1 MKKKLVTAVLATT
14 LLLTMV
20 VPAQASP
27 LLGEDSYVT
36 LEDVTESTEED
47 PPDPTETSS
56 QEKEIERKY
65 SPDYDISPY
74 YNDTEEE
81 VEEVETVTRSAN
93 IGFNNDATA
102 DADPN
107 LQTIYN
113 KVGNASVKT
122 YNSYTYNAWMG
133 TKDCTWRVNTDGV
146 KNTAS
151 NTHKKAAEEIAKDSS
166 YKSKWVRSDVESFW
180 EGSGAAT
187 PKKYTSIKNSSSIK
201 VTDKNIEKA
210 FLVWTTRSSKNG
222 SLPIIFVNSD
232 NEAYS
237 INADNYPET
246 PKLGSKKAL
255 VDNRVVRQDNWSEDD
270 LNKAQPNKIFYTSY
284 ADVTD
289 YMSGD
294 GTYSVCNL
302 PIYWSDYYDNSD
314 TQRAA
319 TCGSSAT
326 DMANVNG
333 GENLSSWSLFIV
345 SETSDSRPHVVTIKV
360 GSQYVLTGGS
370 RELLTVQTKTDFG
383 EFKTQTSSATPVAI
397 NTAFT
402 TSGTG
407 SNGDLLARVNFA
419 KGGKKANKV
428 ENPKDKPE
436 FWYDPTDYALNASG
450 GGIYGS
456 NGNVPTDKAK
466 GSSVSCFSV
475 QAKDTSVWNTLRY
488 VVTDV
493 ALEKVDIDATQTITV
508 KERSK
513 PVAVSGKFTNTTT
526 NGKTG
531 FSYGKLVV
539 TLPKGLTVSDSN
551 SSPVLTAH
559 KWERGEDKTKTLKGT
574 VSTKNGQQQI
584 VWEDKNS
591 TEETAQVLRSVT
603 GSSAPSEKGKRDY
616 FEYSIDCD
624 FNAKKGVETFRA
636 TEVLYGVKESNGSKP
651 YGKSS
656 FQLQSGNAKEVPK
669 YILTVKTEG
678 PAVSIGDGA
687 AQTTTVTKEL
697 KPAAGTTG
705 RLTMVKA
712 TGNFKDWTIS
722 DSDINK
728 IVEYGENHDTTID
741 SDRFKASSSLN
752 FYMPNKDITLTATAL
767 PYKIYYHANGGTAK
781 GWQTSQPSKSS
792 CNRNGHYASKVNFY
806 ELEGA
811 KQYVVERAWKEHK
824 SGCYIFSKDDSGNN
838 KLTKVISSIKNSDT
852 ALNLINVPTML
863 QRSDGYNATGSWRV
877 GSADSSTKVS
887 YSALS
892 GEAAVSAINTLINN
906 ANDRME
912 IHLYADWKPKT
923 VNVKFDY
930 GKNGGY
936 EAETGTA
943 SKIQHN
949 IPVGANVLS
958 YAEDGEKNGDTGIY
972 SKSNSDG
979 WQFVGWNTD
988 PEATTGLTSLKAEL
1002 SWRDHKNHSDTD
1014 TSDACMT
1021 LYAIYKKHVKA
1032 TFISHEYTGTDEKN
1046 IPASVKKK
1054 VTIEKDIFNN
1064 NTTLSFTF
1072 PDASGINMWTFD
1084 GWISEDTA
1092 DVAYSGGYYNKSN
1105 TIAKDTTG
1113 STICDVT
1120 YYAQYH
1126 KVISWYFVQQK
1137 SVDRMQDTI
1146 YRNSYDINK
1155 YKASVDCR
1163 APKQILKAGWNAT
1176 GWTTN
1181 ADCHAA
1187 SQTDTVGM
1195 LVSTEGAV
1203 YYGLYQKDVTVT
1215 YDTNTY
1221 DPVNGVPD
1229 PQTGKAYFS
1238 TASWDFSQVKDYVHP
1253 SYKNVLSNSWLNEF
1267 FQNGIGYS
1275 KPVDLRKTTD
1285 QGFEYPTITV
1295 ANTVPVYRKINQR
1308 ETDVL
1313 PTIWSTNPKG
1323 FTVDF
1328 EVTQG
1333 EWPEGFDRRI
1343 NCNPQTSYEF
1353 REDTT
1358 LYQQYETLKMPA
1370 DKKIHTS
1377 VSILV
1382 GDSINVGNRF
1392 KSDYFSD
1399 LGRVYVSPDHSIAT
1413 VTEAGKITGR
1423 GPGVITIKVYTSDGK
1438 TDIGDCKVIVSSSSV
1453 KIPDRIT
1460 LGEQAEVGITARSG
1474 EGASVTATLS
1484 MDAVS
1489 ALRGRESS
1497 KLYSLH
1503 SYFGNGNDFTE
1514 VDAGNTILKA
1524 ASSNGKPATDTK
1536 TFYVMPDISLQ
1547 SLKSDVYDATIV
1559 WKLHLTL
1566 N

>member
-14 LLLTMV
+14 LLLTTV

-36 LEDVTESTEED
+36 LEEVTESTEED

-56 QEKEIERKY
+56 QEKEVEREY

-93 IGFNNDATA
+93 VGFNNDATA

-122 YNSYTYNAWMG
+122 YNSYTYNSWMG
-133 TKDCTWRVNTDGV
+133 TKDYTWKVNTDGV

-166 YKSKWVRSDVESFW
+166 YKSKWVRSDEKSFW
-180 EGSGAAT
+180 AGSGAAT
-187 PKKYTSIKNSSSIK
+187 PKKYKSIKNSSSTK

-255 VDNRVVRQDNWSEDD
+255 VDNRKVAGADKNAET
-270 LNKAQPNKIFYTSY
+270 KIFYTSY

-302 PIYWSDYYDNSD
+302 PIYWSDYYDNGG

-419 KGGKKANKV
+419 KSDKKANKV
-428 ENPKDKPE
+428 GNPKDKPE
-436 FWYDPTDYALNASG
+436 SWYNPTDYALNANG

-493 ALEKVDIDATQTITV
+493 ALEKVDIAATQTITV

-513 PVAVSGKFTNTTT
+513 PIVVSGKFTNTTT

-551 SSPVLTAH
+551 SSPVLTKH
-559 KWERGEDKTKTLKGT
+559 KWERGEDKTKTLTGT
-574 VSTKNGQQQI
+574 ISTKNGQQQI
-584 VWEDKNS
+584 IWKDKDS
-591 TEETAQVLRSVT
+591 TAEAAQVLRSVT
-603 GSSAPSEKGKRDY
+603 GTSAPSEKGKRDY

-678 PAVSIGDGA
+678 PAVSIDGGTA
-687 AQTTTVTKEL
+687 KTTTVTKEL

-712 TGNFKDWTIS
+712 TSNFKDWTIS

-741 SDRFKASSSLN
+741 SDKFKVSSNLK

-767 PYKIYYHANGGTAK
+767 P
-781 GWQTSQPSKSS
+781 
-792 CNRNGHYASKVNFY
+792 
-806 ELEGA
+806 
-811 KQYVVERAWKEHK
+811 KE
-824 SGCYIFSKDDSGNN
+824 
-838 KLTKVISSIKNSDT
+838 VIT
-852 ALNLINVPTML
+852 
-863 QRSDGYNATGSWRV
+863 
-877 GSADSSTKVS
+877 
-887 YSALS
+887 
-892 GEAAVSAINTLINN
+892 
-906 ANDRME
+906 
-912 IHLYADWKPKT
+912 
-923 VNVKFDY
+923 
-930 GKNGGY
+930 
-936 EAETGTA
+936 
-943 SKIQHN
+943 
-949 IPVGANVLS
+949 
-958 YAEDGEKNGDTGIY
+958 
-972 SKSNSDG
+972 
-979 WQFVGWNTD
+979 
-988 PEATTGLTSLKAEL
+988 
-1002 SWRDHKNHSDTD
+1002 
-1014 TSDACMT
+1014 
-1021 LYAIYKKHVKA
+1021 A
-1032 TFISHEYTGTDEKN
+1032 TFISHSYSSSDSYN
-1046 IPASVKKK
+1046 IPDSAQQKQEISKEFVDKYDPKTGK
-1054 VTIEKDIFNN
+1054 LIEKVPREMTFN
-1064 NTTLSFTF
+1064 F
-1072 PDASGINMWTFD
+1072 PSAGQINGWVFD
-1084 GWISEDTA
+1084 GWVLSDTA
-1092 DVAYSGGYYNKSN
+1092 SSSYDDKGYNKASVN
-1105 TIAKDTTG
+1105 QAGASGMITKN
-1113 STICDVT
+1113 VV

-1126 KVISWYFVQQK
+1126 REMSWYFVQQNK
-1137 SVDRMQDTI
+1137 VDRHYKTV
-1146 YRNSYDINK
+1146 YRNSYDINRFEHE
-1155 YKASVDCR
+1155 YKDK
-1163 APKQILKAGWNAT
+1163 APNQTLKEGWVSQ
-1176 GWTTN
+1176 GWTDE
-1181 ADCHAA
+1181 ADCKADPDVQSGGTIIA
-1187 SQTDTVGM
+1187 
-1195 LVSTEGAV
+1195 TEGQV
-1203 YYGLYQKDVTVT
+1203 FYGLFEKDVTVT
-1215 YDTNTY
+1215 YNTNTY
-1221 DPVNGVPD
+1221 DPVDKVPD

-1238 TASWDFSQVKDYVHP
+1238 TSSWDFSQVKDYVHP
-1253 SYKNVLSNSWLNEF
+1253 SYKNVLSNIWLNDF
-1267 FQNGIGYS
+1267 FTKKTDYS
-1275 KPVDLRKTTD
+1275 APVDLRKD
-1285 QGFEYPTITV
+1285 SDVGFIYPTITV
-1295 ANTVPVYRKINQR
+1295 ADTVPVYRKINQR

-1328 EVTQG
+1328 KVTQG

>member
-1 MKKKLVTAVLATT
+1 MKKKIVTAVLATT
-14 LLLTMV
+14 LLLTTV

-36 LEDVTESTEED
+36 LEEVTESTEED

-122 YNSYTYNAWMG
+122 YNSYTYNSWMG
-133 TKDCTWRVNTDGV
+133 TKDYTWKVNTDGV

-166 YKSKWVRSDVESFW
+166 YKSKWVRSDEKSFW
-180 EGSGAAT
+180 AGSGAAT
-187 PKKYTSIKNSSSIK
+187 PKKYKSIKNSSSTKI
-201 VTDKNIEKA
+201 TDKNIEKA

-302 PIYWSDYYDNSD
+302 PIYWSNYYDNGS
-314 TQRAA
+314 TQRVA

-326 DMANVNG
+326 DMVNVNG

-370 RELLTVQTKTDFG
+370 RELMTVQTKTDFG
-383 EFKTQTSSATPVAI
+383 KFKTQTSSATPVAI
-397 NTAFT
+397 STAFT

-419 KGGKKANKV
+419 KSGKKANEV
-428 ENPKDKPE
+428 GNPKDDE
-436 FWYDPTDYALNASG
+436 DNWYDPTDYALNADG
-450 GGIYGS
+450 GGIYGN

-493 ALEKVDIDATQTITV
+493 ALEKVDIAATQTITV

-513 PVAVSGKFTNTTT
+513 PVVVSGKFTNTTAK
-526 NGKTG
+526 GKTG

-559 KWERGEDKTKTLKGT
+559 KWKRDKESTDTLKGT

-584 VWEDKNS
+584 IWKDKS
-591 TEETAQVLRSVT
+591 TVEEGKQVLRSIT
-603 GSSAPSEKGKRDY
+603 GKEAPSEKEKRDY

-678 PAVSIGDGA
+678 PAVSIDGGTA
-687 AQTTTVTKEL
+687 KTTTVTKEL
-697 KPAAGTTG
+697 KSATETTG
-705 RLTMVKA
+705 KSTTVKA
-712 TGNFKDWTIS
+712 TGNFKSWTIS

-741 SDRFKASSSLN
+741 SDRFKASSSLE

-767 PYKIYYHANGGTAK
+767 P
-781 GWQTSQPSKSS
+781 
-792 CNRNGHYASKVNFY
+792 
-806 ELEGA
+806 
-811 KQYVVERAWKEHK
+811 KE
-824 SGCYIFSKDDSGNN
+824 
-838 KLTKVISSIKNSDT
+838 VIT
-852 ALNLINVPTML
+852 
-863 QRSDGYNATGSWRV
+863 
-877 GSADSSTKVS
+877 
-887 YSALS
+887 
-892 GEAAVSAINTLINN
+892 
-906 ANDRME
+906 
-912 IHLYADWKPKT
+912 
-923 VNVKFDY
+923 
-930 GKNGGY
+930 
-936 EAETGTA
+936 
-943 SKIQHN
+943 
-949 IPVGANVLS
+949 
-958 YAEDGEKNGDTGIY
+958 
-972 SKSNSDG
+972 
-979 WQFVGWNTD
+979 
-988 PEATTGLTSLKAEL
+988 
-1002 SWRDHKNHSDTD
+1002 
-1014 TSDACMT
+1014 
-1021 LYAIYKKHVKA
+1021 A
-1032 TFISHEYTGTDEKN
+1032 TFISHSYSSSDSYN
-1046 IPASVKKK
+1046 IPDSAQRKQEISKEFVDKYDPKTGK
-1054 VTIEKDIFNN
+1054 LIEKVPREMTFN
-1064 NTTLSFTF
+1064 F
-1072 PDASGINMWTFD
+1072 PSAGQINGWVFD
-1084 GWISEDTA
+1084 GWVLSDTA
-1092 DVAYSGGYYNKSN
+1092 SSSYDDKGYNKASVN
-1105 TIAKDTTG
+1105 QAGASGMITKN
-1113 STICDVT
+1113 VV

-1126 KVISWYFVQQK
+1126 REMSWYFVQQNK
-1137 SVDRMQDTI
+1137 VDRHYKTV
-1146 YRNSYDINK
+1146 YRNSYDINRFEHE
-1155 YKASVDCR
+1155 YKDK
-1163 APKQILKAGWNAT
+1163 APNQTLKEGWVSQ
-1176 GWTTN
+1176 GWTDE
-1181 ADCHAA
+1181 ADCKADPDVQSGGTIIA
-1187 SQTDTVGM
+1187 
-1195 LVSTEGAV
+1195 TEGQV
-1203 YYGLYQKDVTVT
+1203 FYGLFEKDVTVT

-1221 DPVNGVPD
+1221 DPVNRVPD
-1229 PQTGKAYFS
+1229 SQTGKAYFS

-1253 SYKNVLSNSWLNEF
+1253 SYKNVLSNTWLNDF
-1267 FQNGIGYS
+1267 FTKKTDYS
-1275 KPVDLRKTTD
+1275 APVDLRKD
-1285 QGFEYPTITV
+1285 SDVGFIYPTITV
-1295 ANTVPVYRKINQR
+1295 ADTVPVYRKINQR

>member
-14 LLLTMV
+14 LLLTTV

-36 LEDVTESTEED
+36 LEEVTESTEED

-133 TKDCTWRVNTDGV
+133 TKDCTWKVNTDGV

-166 YKSKWVRSDVESFW
+166 YKSKWVRSDEKSFW
-180 EGSGAAT
+180 TGSGAAT
-187 PKKYTSIKNSSSIK
+187 PKKYKSIKNSSSTK

-302 PIYWSDYYDNSD
+302 PIYWSNYYDNGG

-326 DMANVNG
+326 DMVNVNG

-370 RELLTVQTKTDFG
+370 RELMTVQTKTDFG
-383 EFKTQTSSATPVAI
+383 KFKTQTSSATPVAI
-397 NTAFT
+397 STAFT

-419 KGGKKANKV
+419 KSGKKANEV
-428 ENPKDKPE
+428 GNPKDDE
-436 FWYDPTDYALNASG
+436 DNWYDPTDYALNADG
-450 GGIYGS
+450 GGIYGN

-493 ALEKVDIDATQTITV
+493 ALEKVDIAATQTITV

-513 PVAVSGKFTNTTT
+513 PVVVSGKFTNTTAK
-526 NGKTG
+526 GKTG

-559 KWERGEDKTKTLKGT
+559 KWKRDKESTDTLKGT

-584 VWEDKNS
+584 IWEDKDS
-591 TEETAQVLRSVT
+591 TAETAQVLRSIT
-603 GSSAPSEKGKRDY
+603 GKEAPSEKEKRDY

-678 PAVSIGDGA
+678 PAVSIDGGTA
-687 AQTTTVTKEL
+687 KTTAVTKEL
-697 KPAAGTTG
+697 KPATETTG
-705 RLTMVKA
+705 KPTTVKA
-712 TGNFKDWTIS
+712 TGNFKGWTIS

-741 SDRFKASSSLN
+741 SDKFKVSSNLK

-767 PYKIYYHANGGTAK
+767 P
-781 GWQTSQPSKSS
+781 
-792 CNRNGHYASKVNFY
+792 
-806 ELEGA
+806 
-811 KQYVVERAWKEHK
+811 KE
-824 SGCYIFSKDDSGNN
+824 
-838 KLTKVISSIKNSDT
+838 VIT
-852 ALNLINVPTML
+852 
-863 QRSDGYNATGSWRV
+863 
-877 GSADSSTKVS
+877 
-887 YSALS
+887 
-892 GEAAVSAINTLINN
+892 
-906 ANDRME
+906 
-912 IHLYADWKPKT
+912 
-923 VNVKFDY
+923 
-930 GKNGGY
+930 
-936 EAETGTA
+936 
-943 SKIQHN
+943 
-949 IPVGANVLS
+949 
-958 YAEDGEKNGDTGIY
+958 
-972 SKSNSDG
+972 
-979 WQFVGWNTD
+979 
-988 PEATTGLTSLKAEL
+988 
-1002 SWRDHKNHSDTD
+1002 
-1014 TSDACMT
+1014 
-1021 LYAIYKKHVKA
+1021 A
-1032 TFISHEYTGTDEKN
+1032 TFISHSYSSSDSYN
-1046 IPASVKKK
+1046 IPDSAQQKQEISEEFVDKYDPKTGK
-1054 VTIEKDIFNN
+1054 LIEKVPREMTFN
-1064 NTTLSFTF
+1064 F
-1072 PDASGINMWTFD
+1072 PSAGQINGWVFD
-1084 GWISEDTA
+1084 GWVLSDTA
-1092 DVAYSGGYYNKSN
+1092 SSSYDDKGYNKASVN
-1105 TIAKDTTG
+1105 QAGASGMITKN
-1113 STICDVT
+1113 VV

-1126 KVISWYFVQQK
+1126 REMSWYFVQQNK
-1137 SVDRMQDTI
+1137 VDRHYKTV
-1146 YRNSYDINK
+1146 YRNSYDINRFEHE
-1155 YKASVDCR
+1155 YKDK
-1163 APKQILKAGWNAT
+1163 APNQTLKEGWVSQ
-1176 GWTTN
+1176 GWTDE
-1181 ADCHAA
+1181 ADCKADSDVQSGGTIIA
-1187 SQTDTVGM
+1187 
-1195 LVSTEGAV
+1195 TEGKV
-1203 YYGLYQKDVTVT
+1203 FYGLFEKDVTVT

-1221 DPVNGVPD
+1221 DPVNRVPD
-1229 PQTGKAYFS
+1229 SQTGKAYFS

-1253 SYKNVLSNSWLNEF
+1253 SYKNVLSNTWLNDF
-1267 FQNGIGYS
+1267 FTKKTDYS
-1275 KPVDLRKTTD
+1275 APVDLRKD
-1285 QGFEYPTITV
+1285 SDVGFIYPTITV
-1295 ANTVPVYRKINQR
+1295 ADTVPVYRKINQR

>member
-14 LLLTMV
+14 LLLTTV

-36 LEDVTESTEED
+36 LEEVTESTEED

-93 IGFNNDATA
+93 IGFNNDVTA

-122 YNSYTYNAWMG
+122 YNSYTYNSWMG
-133 TKDCTWRVNTDGV
+133 TKDYTWKVNTDGV

-166 YKSKWVRSDVESFW
+166 YKSKWVRSDEKSFW
-180 EGSGAAT
+180 AGSGAAT
-187 PKKYTSIKNSSSIK
+187 PKKYKSIKNSSSTKI
-201 VTDKNIEKA
+201 TDKNIEKA

-302 PIYWSDYYDNSD
+302 PIYWSNYYDNGG

-383 EFKTQTSSATPVAI
+383 DFTTQTSSATPVAI
-397 NTAFT
+397 STAFT

-407 SNGDLLARVNFA
+407 SNGDLLARVDFA
-419 KGGKKANKV
+419 KNDKKANKV
-428 ENPKDKPE
+428 GNPKDDE
-436 FWYDPTDYALNASG
+436 ANWYDPTDYALNAGG

-466 GSSVSCFSV
+466 GSSVSRFSV

-513 PVAVSGKFTNTTT
+513 PVVVSGKFTNTTT
-526 NGKTG
+526 KGKTG

-551 SSPVLTAH
+551 SSLVLTRH
-559 KWERGEDKTKTLKGT
+559 RWVVREKSWETKTLKGT

-584 VWEDKNS
+584 IWKDKS
-591 TEETAQVLRSVT
+591 TVEEGNQVLRSIT
-603 GSSAPSEKGKRDY
+603 GNEAPSEKEKRDY

-697 KPAAGTTG
+697 KSATETTG
-705 RLTMVKA
+705 KSTTVKA
-712 TGNFKDWTIS
+712 TGNFKSWTIS

-741 SDRFKASSSLN
+741 SDRFKASSSLE

-767 PYKIYYHANGGTAK
+767 P
-781 GWQTSQPSKSS
+781 
-792 CNRNGHYASKVNFY
+792 
-806 ELEGA
+806 
-811 KQYVVERAWKEHK
+811 KE
-824 SGCYIFSKDDSGNN
+824 
-838 KLTKVISSIKNSDT
+838 VIT
-852 ALNLINVPTML
+852 
-863 QRSDGYNATGSWRV
+863 
-877 GSADSSTKVS
+877 
-887 YSALS
+887 
-892 GEAAVSAINTLINN
+892 
-906 ANDRME
+906 
-912 IHLYADWKPKT
+912 
-923 VNVKFDY
+923 
-930 GKNGGY
+930 
-936 EAETGTA
+936 
-943 SKIQHN
+943 
-949 IPVGANVLS
+949 
-958 YAEDGEKNGDTGIY
+958 
-972 SKSNSDG
+972 
-979 WQFVGWNTD
+979 
-988 PEATTGLTSLKAEL
+988 
-1002 SWRDHKNHSDTD
+1002 
-1014 TSDACMT
+1014 
-1021 LYAIYKKHVKA
+1021 A
-1032 TFISHEYTGTDEKN
+1032 TFISHSYSSSDSYN
-1046 IPASVKKK
+1046 IPDSAQRKQEISKEFVDKYDPKTGK
-1054 VTIEKDIFNN
+1054 LIEKVPREMTFN
-1064 NTTLSFTF
+1064 F
-1072 PDASGINMWTFD
+1072 PSAGQINGWVFD
-1084 GWISEDTA
+1084 GWVLSDTA
-1092 DVAYSGGYYNKSN
+1092 SSSYDDKGYNKASVN
-1105 TIAKDTTG
+1105 QAGASGMITKN
-1113 STICDVT
+1113 VV

-1126 KVISWYFVQQK
+1126 REMSWYFVQQNK
-1137 SVDRMQDTI
+1137 VDRHYKTV
-1146 YRNSYDINK
+1146 YRNSYDINRFEHE
-1155 YKASVDCR
+1155 YKDK
-1163 APKQILKAGWNAT
+1163 APNQTLKEGWVSQ
-1176 GWTTN
+1176 GWTDE
-1181 ADCHAA
+1181 ADCKADPDVQSGGTIIA
-1187 SQTDTVGM
+1187 
-1195 LVSTEGAV
+1195 TEGQV
-1203 YYGLYQKDVTVT
+1203 FYGLFEKDVTVT

-1221 DPVNGVPD
+1221 DPVNRVPD
-1229 PQTGKAYFS
+1229 SQTGKAYFS

-1253 SYKNVLSNSWLNEF
+1253 SYKNVLSNTWLNDF
-1267 FQNGIGYS
+1267 FTKKTDYS
-1275 KPVDLRKTTD
+1275 APVDLRKD
-1285 QGFEYPTITV
+1285 SDVGFIYPTITV
-1295 ANTVPVYRKINQR
+1295 ADTVPVYRKINQR

-1453 KIPDRIT
+1453 KIPDKIT

>member
-14 LLLTMV
+14 LLLTTV

-36 LEDVTESTEED
+36 LEEVTESTEED

-56 QEKEIERKY
+56 HEKEIERKTY
-65 SPDYDISPY
+65 EPDYDINPY

-81 VEEVETVTRSAN
+81 VGEVETVTRSAN

-122 YNSYTYNAWMG
+122 YNSYTYNSWMG
-133 TKDCTWRVNTDGV
+133 TKDYTWKVNTDGV

-166 YKSKWVRSDVESFW
+166 YKSKWVRSDEKSFW
-180 EGSGAAT
+180 AGSGAAT
-187 PKKYTSIKNSSSIK
+187 PKKYKSIKNSSSTK

-255 VDNRVVRQDNWSEDD
+255 VDNRKVAGADKNAET
-270 LNKAQPNKIFYTSY
+270 KIFYTSY

-302 PIYWSDYYDNSD
+302 PIYWSDYYDNGG
-314 TQRAA
+314 TQWAA

-436 FWYDPTDYALNASG
+436 FWYDPTDYALNANG

-513 PVAVSGKFTNTTT
+513 PVVVSGKFTNTTT
-526 NGKTG
+526 KGKTG

-551 SSPVLTAH
+551 SSPVLTKH
-559 KWERGEDKTKTLKGT
+559 KWEKEGWHTKTLTGT

-584 VWEDKNS
+584 IWKDKDS
-591 TEETAQVLRSVT
+591 TAETAQVLRSVT
-603 GSSAPSEKGKRDY
+603 GTSAPSEKGKRDY

-678 PAVSIGDGA
+678 PAVSIDGGTA
-687 AQTTTVTKEL
+687 KTTTVTKEL
-697 KPAAGTTG
+697 KPATETTG
-705 RLTMVKA
+705 KPTTVKA
-712 TGNFKDWTIS
+712 TGNFKGWTIS

-728 IVEYGENHDTTID
+728 IVEYGENHDTTIN
-741 SDRFKASSSLN
+741 SDKFKASSSLK

-767 PYKIYYHANGGTAK
+767 P
-781 GWQTSQPSKSS
+781 
-792 CNRNGHYASKVNFY
+792 
-806 ELEGA
+806 
-811 KQYVVERAWKEHK
+811 KE
-824 SGCYIFSKDDSGNN
+824 
-838 KLTKVISSIKNSDT
+838 VIT
-852 ALNLINVPTML
+852 
-863 QRSDGYNATGSWRV
+863 
-877 GSADSSTKVS
+877 
-887 YSALS
+887 
-892 GEAAVSAINTLINN
+892 
-906 ANDRME
+906 
-912 IHLYADWKPKT
+912 
-923 VNVKFDY
+923 
-930 GKNGGY
+930 
-936 EAETGTA
+936 
-943 SKIQHN
+943 
-949 IPVGANVLS
+949 
-958 YAEDGEKNGDTGIY
+958 
-972 SKSNSDG
+972 
-979 WQFVGWNTD
+979 
-988 PEATTGLTSLKAEL
+988 
-1002 SWRDHKNHSDTD
+1002 
-1014 TSDACMT
+1014 
-1021 LYAIYKKHVKA
+1021 A
-1032 TFISHEYTGTDEKN
+1032 TFISHSYSSSDSYN
-1046 IPASVKKK
+1046 IPDSAQQKQEISKEIVDKYDPKTGK
-1054 VTIEKDIFNN
+1054 LIEKVPREMTFN
-1064 NTTLSFTF
+1064 F
-1072 PDASGINMWTFD
+1072 PSAGQINGWVFD
-1084 GWISEDTA
+1084 GWVLSDTA
-1092 DVAYSGGYYNKSN
+1092 SSSYDDKGYNKASVN
-1105 TIAKDTTG
+1105 QAGASGMITKN
-1113 STICDVT
+1113 VV

-1126 KVISWYFVQQK
+1126 REMSWYFVQQNK
-1137 SVDRMQDTI
+1137 VDRHYKTV
-1146 YRNSYDINK
+1146 YRNSYDINRFEHE
-1155 YKASVDCR
+1155 YKDK
-1163 APKQILKAGWNAT
+1163 APNQTLKEGWVSQ
-1176 GWTTN
+1176 GWTDE
-1181 ADCHAA
+1181 ADCKADPDVQ
-1187 SQTDTVGM
+1187 SGGM
-1195 LVSTEGAV
+1195 IIATEGQV
-1203 YYGLYQKDVTVT
+1203 FYGLFEKDVTVT

-1221 DPVNGVPD
+1221 DPVNRVPD
-1229 PQTGKAYFS
+1229 SQTGKAYFS

-1253 SYKNVLSNSWLNEF
+1253 SYKNVLSNTWLNDF
-1267 FQNGIGYS
+1267 FTKKTGYS
-1275 KPVDLRKTTD
+1275 APVDLRKD
-1285 QGFEYPTITV
+1285 SDVGFIYPTITV
-1295 ANTVPVYRKINQR
+1295 ADTVPVYRKINQR

-1474 EGASVTATLS
+1474 DGASVTATLS
-1484 MDAVS
+1484 MNAVS

>member
-14 LLLTMV
+14 LLLTTV

-36 LEDVTESTEED
+36 LEEVTESTEED

-56 QEKEIERKY
+56 QKKEIERKY

-93 IGFNNDATA
+93 VGFNNDATA

-122 YNSYTYNAWMG
+122 YNSYTYNSWMG
-133 TKDCTWRVNTDGV
+133 TKDYTWKVNTDGV

-166 YKSKWVRSDVESFW
+166 YKSKWVRSDEKSFW
-180 EGSGAAT
+180 AGSGAAT
-187 PKKYTSIKNSSSIK
+187 PKKYKSIKNSSSTKI
-201 VTDKNIEKA
+201 TDKNIEKA

-237 INADNYPET
+237 IDADNYPET

-255 VDNRVVRQDNWSEDD
+255 VDNRVVRQDNWSDDD

-302 PIYWSDYYDNSD
+302 PIYWSNYYDNGG

-526 NGKTG
+526 KGKTG

-551 SSPVLTAH
+551 SSPVLTRH
-559 KWERGEDKTKTLKGT
+559 RWVVREKSWETKTLKGT

-603 GSSAPSEKGKRDY
+603 GTSAPSEKGKRDY

-678 PAVSIGDGA
+678 PAVSIDDGTA
-687 AQTTTVTKEL
+687 KTTTVTKEL
-697 KPAAGTTG
+697 KPATETTG
-705 RLTMVKA
+705 KPTTVKA
-712 TGNFKDWTIS
+712 TGNFKNWTIS

-741 SDRFKASSSLN
+741 SDRFKASSSLK

-767 PYKIYYHANGGTAK
+767 P
-781 GWQTSQPSKSS
+781 
-792 CNRNGHYASKVNFY
+792 
-806 ELEGA
+806 
-811 KQYVVERAWKEHK
+811 KE
-824 SGCYIFSKDDSGNN
+824 
-838 KLTKVISSIKNSDT
+838 VIT
-852 ALNLINVPTML
+852 
-863 QRSDGYNATGSWRV
+863 
-877 GSADSSTKVS
+877 
-887 YSALS
+887 
-892 GEAAVSAINTLINN
+892 
-906 ANDRME
+906 
-912 IHLYADWKPKT
+912 
-923 VNVKFDY
+923 
-930 GKNGGY
+930 
-936 EAETGTA
+936 
-943 SKIQHN
+943 
-949 IPVGANVLS
+949 
-958 YAEDGEKNGDTGIY
+958 
-972 SKSNSDG
+972 
-979 WQFVGWNTD
+979 
-988 PEATTGLTSLKAEL
+988 
-1002 SWRDHKNHSDTD
+1002 
-1014 TSDACMT
+1014 
-1021 LYAIYKKHVKA
+1021 A
-1032 TFISHEYTGTDEKN
+1032 TFISHSYSSSDSYN
-1046 IPASVKKK
+1046 IPDSAQRKQEISKEFVDKYDPKTGK
-1054 VTIEKDIFNN
+1054 LIEKVPREMTFN
-1064 NTTLSFTF
+1064 F
-1072 PDASGINMWTFD
+1072 PSAGQINGWVFD
-1084 GWISEDTA
+1084 GWVLSDTA
-1092 DVAYSGGYYNKSN
+1092 SSSYDDKGYNKASVN
-1105 TIAKDTTG
+1105 QAGASGMITKN
-1113 STICDVT
+1113 VV

-1126 KVISWYFVQQK
+1126 REMSWYFVQQNK
-1137 SVDRMQDTI
+1137 VDRHYKTV
-1146 YRNSYDINK
+1146 YRNSYDINRFEHE
-1155 YKASVDCR
+1155 YKDK
-1163 APKQILKAGWNAT
+1163 APNQTLKEGWVSQ
-1176 GWTTN
+1176 GWTDE
-1181 ADCHAA
+1181 ADCKADSDVQSGGTIIA
-1187 SQTDTVGM
+1187 
-1195 LVSTEGAV
+1195 TEGKV
-1203 YYGLYQKDVTVT
+1203 FYGLFEKDVTVT

-1221 DPVNGVPD
+1221 DPVNRVPD
-1229 PQTGKAYFS
+1229 SQTGKAYFS

-1253 SYKNVLSNSWLNEF
+1253 SYRNVLSNSWLNDF
-1267 FQNGIGYS
+1267 FTKKTGYS
-1275 KPVDLRKTTD
+1275 APVDLRKD
-1285 QGFEYPTITV
+1285 SDVGFIYPTITV
-1295 ANTVPVYRKINQR
+1295 ADTVPVYRKINQR

-1484 MDAVS
+1484 MNAVS

>member
-14 LLLTMV
+14 LLLTTV

-36 LEDVTESTEED
+36 LEEVTESTEED

-93 IGFNNDATA
+93 VGFNNDATA

-122 YNSYTYNAWMG
+122 YNSYTYNSWMG
-133 TKDCTWRVNTDGV
+133 TKDYTWKVNTDGV

-166 YKSKWVRSDVESFW
+166 YKSKWVRSDEKSFW
-180 EGSGAAT
+180 TGSGAAT
-187 PKKYTSIKNSSSIK
+187 PKKYKSIKNSSSTKI
-201 VTDKNIEKA
+201 TDKNIEKA

-255 VDNRVVRQDNWSEDD
+255 VDNRVVRQDNWSDDD

-302 PIYWSDYYDNSD
+302 PIYWSDYYDNGG

-370 RELLTVQTKTDFG
+370 REVLTVQTKTDFG
-383 EFKTQTSSATPVAI
+383 KFQTQTSSATPVAI

-419 KGGKKANKV
+419 KDNDEAKKSGN
-428 ENPKDKPE
+428 NPKDNKTS
-436 FWYDPTDYALNASG
+436 WYDPTDYALNANG

-513 PVAVSGKFTNTTT
+513 PVVVSGKFTNTTT
-526 NGKTG
+526 KGKTG

-551 SSPVLTAH
+551 SSPVLTRH
-559 KWERGEDKTKTLKGT
+559 RWVVREKSWETKTLKGT

-603 GSSAPSEKGKRDY
+603 GTSAPSEKGKRDY

-678 PAVSIGDGA
+678 PTVSIDGGTA
-687 AQTTTVTKEL
+687 KTTAVTKEL
-697 KPAAGTTG
+697 KPATETTG
-705 RLTMVKA
+705 KPTTVKA
-712 TGNFKDWTIS
+712 TGNFKNWTIS

-741 SDRFKASSSLN
+741 SDRFKASSSLK

-767 PYKIYYHANGGTAK
+767 P
-781 GWQTSQPSKSS
+781 
-792 CNRNGHYASKVNFY
+792 
-806 ELEGA
+806 
-811 KQYVVERAWKEHK
+811 KE
-824 SGCYIFSKDDSGNN
+824 
-838 KLTKVISSIKNSDT
+838 VIT
-852 ALNLINVPTML
+852 
-863 QRSDGYNATGSWRV
+863 
-877 GSADSSTKVS
+877 
-887 YSALS
+887 
-892 GEAAVSAINTLINN
+892 
-906 ANDRME
+906 
-912 IHLYADWKPKT
+912 
-923 VNVKFDY
+923 
-930 GKNGGY
+930 
-936 EAETGTA
+936 
-943 SKIQHN
+943 
-949 IPVGANVLS
+949 
-958 YAEDGEKNGDTGIY
+958 
-972 SKSNSDG
+972 
-979 WQFVGWNTD
+979 
-988 PEATTGLTSLKAEL
+988 
-1002 SWRDHKNHSDTD
+1002 
-1014 TSDACMT
+1014 
-1021 LYAIYKKHVKA
+1021 A
-1032 TFISHEYTGTDEKN
+1032 TFISHSYSSSDSYN
-1046 IPASVKKK
+1046 IPDSAQQKQEISKEFVDKYDPKTGK
-1054 VTIEKDIFNN
+1054 LIEKVPREMTFN
-1064 NTTLSFTF
+1064 F
-1072 PDASGINMWTFD
+1072 PSAGQINGWVFD
-1084 GWISEDTA
+1084 GWVLSDTA
-1092 DVAYSGGYYNKSN
+1092 SSSYDDKGYNKASVN
-1105 TIAKDTTG
+1105 QAGASGMITKN
-1113 STICDVT
+1113 VV

-1126 KVISWYFVQQK
+1126 REMSWYFVQQNK
-1137 SVDRMQDTI
+1137 VDRHYKTV
-1146 YRNSYDINK
+1146 YRNSYDINRFEHE
-1155 YKASVDCR
+1155 YKDK
-1163 APKQILKAGWNAT
+1163 APNQTLKEGWVSQ
-1176 GWTTN
+1176 GWTDE
-1181 ADCHAA
+1181 ADCKADPDVQPGGTIIA
-1187 SQTDTVGM
+1187 
-1195 LVSTEGAV
+1195 TEGRV
-1203 YYGLYQKDVTVT
+1203 FYGLFEKDVTVT
-1215 YDTNTY
+1215 YNTNTY
-1221 DPVNGVPD
+1221 DPVDKVPD
-1229 PQTGKAYFS
+1229 SQTGKAYFS

-1253 SYKNVLSNSWLNEF
+1253 SYKNVLSNTWLNDF
-1267 FQNGIGYS
+1267 FTKKTDYS
-1275 KPVDLRKTTD
+1275 APVDLRKD
-1285 QGFEYPTITV
+1285 SDVGFIYPTITV
-1295 ANTVPVYRKINQR
+1295 ADTVPVYRKINQR

-1328 EVTQG
+1328 EATQG

-1423 GPGVITIKVYTSDGK
+1423 GPGVITINVYTSDGK

>member
-14 LLLTMV
+14 LLLTTV

-36 LEDVTESTEED
+36 LEEVTESTEED

-133 TKDCTWRVNTDGV
+133 TKDCTWKVNTDGV

-166 YKSKWVRSDVESFW
+166 YKSKWVRSDEKSFW
-180 EGSGAAT
+180 TGSGAAT
-187 PKKYTSIKNSSSIK
+187 PEKYKSIKNSSSTK

-255 VDNRVVRQDNWSEDD
+255 VDNRKVAGADKNAET
-270 LNKAQPNKIFYTSY
+270 KIFYTSY

-302 PIYWSDYYDNSD
+302 PIYWSDYYDNGG

-326 DMANVNG
+326 DMVNVNG

-397 NTAFT
+397 STAFT

-419 KGGKKANKV
+419 KDSDKAKKSGN
-428 ENPKDKPE
+428 NPKDNKID
-436 FWYDPTDYALNASG
+436 WYNPTDYALKADG

-456 NGNVPTDKAK
+456 DGNVPTDKAK

-513 PVAVSGKFTNTTT
+513 PVVVSGKFTNTTT
-526 NGKTG
+526 KGKTG

-551 SSPVLTAH
+551 SSPVLTRH
-559 KWERGEDKTKTLKGT
+559 RWVVRENSWKTDTLKGT
-574 VSTKNGQQQI
+574 VSTKNGKQQI

-603 GSSAPSEKGKRDY
+603 GTSAPSEKGKRDY

-678 PAVSIGDGA
+678 PAVSIDGGTA
-687 AQTTTVTKEL
+687 KTTTVTKEL
-697 KPAAGTTG
+697 KPATETTG
-705 RLTMVKA
+705 KSTTVKA
-712 TGNFKDWTIS
+712 TGNFKSWTIS

-741 SDRFKASSSLN
+741 SDRFKASSSLE

-767 PYKIYYHANGGTAK
+767 P
-781 GWQTSQPSKSS
+781 
-792 CNRNGHYASKVNFY
+792 
-806 ELEGA
+806 
-811 KQYVVERAWKEHK
+811 KE
-824 SGCYIFSKDDSGNN
+824 
-838 KLTKVISSIKNSDT
+838 VIT
-852 ALNLINVPTML
+852 
-863 QRSDGYNATGSWRV
+863 
-877 GSADSSTKVS
+877 
-887 YSALS
+887 
-892 GEAAVSAINTLINN
+892 
-906 ANDRME
+906 
-912 IHLYADWKPKT
+912 
-923 VNVKFDY
+923 
-930 GKNGGY
+930 
-936 EAETGTA
+936 
-943 SKIQHN
+943 
-949 IPVGANVLS
+949 
-958 YAEDGEKNGDTGIY
+958 
-972 SKSNSDG
+972 
-979 WQFVGWNTD
+979 
-988 PEATTGLTSLKAEL
+988 
-1002 SWRDHKNHSDTD
+1002 
-1014 TSDACMT
+1014 
-1021 LYAIYKKHVKA
+1021 A
-1032 TFISHEYTGTDEKN
+1032 TFISHSYSSSDSYN
-1046 IPASVKKK
+1046 IPDSAQRKQEISKEFVDKYDPKTGK
-1054 VTIEKDIFNN
+1054 LIEKVPREMTFN
-1064 NTTLSFTF
+1064 F
-1072 PDASGINMWTFD
+1072 PSAGQINGWVFD
-1084 GWISEDTA
+1084 GWVLSDTA
-1092 DVAYSGGYYNKSN
+1092 SSSYDDKGYNKASVN
-1105 TIAKDTTG
+1105 QAGASGMITKN
-1113 STICDVT
+1113 VV

-1126 KVISWYFVQQK
+1126 REMSWYFVQQNK
-1137 SVDRMQDTI
+1137 VDRHYKTV
-1146 YRNSYDINK
+1146 YRNSYDINRFEHE
-1155 YKASVDCR
+1155 YKDK
-1163 APKQILKAGWNAT
+1163 APNQTLKEGWVSQ
-1176 GWTTN
+1176 GWTDE
-1181 ADCHAA
+1181 ADCKADPDVQSGGTIIA
-1187 SQTDTVGM
+1187 
-1195 LVSTEGAV
+1195 TEGQV
-1203 YYGLYQKDVTVT
+1203 FYGLFEKDVTVT

-1221 DPVNGVPD
+1221 DPVNRVPD
-1229 PQTGKAYFS
+1229 SQTGKAYFS

-1253 SYKNVLSNSWLNEF
+1253 SYKNVLSNTWLNDF
-1267 FQNGIGYS
+1267 FTKKTDYS
-1275 KPVDLRKTTD
+1275 APVDLRKD
-1285 QGFEYPTITV
+1285 SDVGFIYPTITV
-1295 ANTVPVYRKINQR
+1295 ADTVPVYRKINQR

>member
-14 LLLTMV
+14 LLLTTV

-36 LEDVTESTEED
+36 LEEVTESTEED

-133 TKDCTWRVNTDGV
+133 TKDCTWKVNTDGV

-166 YKSKWVRSDVESFW
+166 YKSKWVRSDEKSFW
-180 EGSGAAT
+180 TGSGAAT
-187 PKKYTSIKNSSSIK
+187 PKKYKSIKNSSSTK

-255 VDNRVVRQDNWSEDD
+255 VDDRVVRQDNWSDDD

-302 PIYWSDYYDNSD
+302 PIYWSDYYDNGG

-419 KGGKKANKV
+419 KDNDEAKKSGN
-428 ENPKDKPE
+428 NPKDNKTS
-436 FWYDPTDYALNASG
+436 WYDPTDYALNANG

-513 PVAVSGKFTNTTT
+513 PVVVSGKFTNTTT
-526 NGKTG
+526 KGKTG

-559 KWERGEDKTKTLKGT
+559 KWRTNKNSWKTYTLTGT

-584 VWEDKNS
+584 IWKDKDS
-591 TEETAQVLRSVT
+591 TAETAQVLRSVT
-603 GSSAPSEKGKRDY
+603 GTSAPSEKGKRDY

-678 PAVSIGDGA
+678 PAVSIDGGTA
-687 AQTTTVTKEL
+687 KTTTVTKEL
-697 KPAAGTTG
+697 KPATETTG
-705 RLTMVKA
+705 KPTTVKA
-712 TGNFKDWTIS
+712 TGNFKNWTIS

-728 IVEYGENHDTTID
+728 IVEYGENHSTTID
-741 SDRFKASSSLN
+741 SDRFKASSSLE

-767 PYKIYYHANGGTAK
+767 P
-781 GWQTSQPSKSS
+781 
-792 CNRNGHYASKVNFY
+792 
-806 ELEGA
+806 
-811 KQYVVERAWKEHK
+811 KE
-824 SGCYIFSKDDSGNN
+824 
-838 KLTKVISSIKNSDT
+838 VIT
-852 ALNLINVPTML
+852 
-863 QRSDGYNATGSWRV
+863 
-877 GSADSSTKVS
+877 
-887 YSALS
+887 
-892 GEAAVSAINTLINN
+892 
-906 ANDRME
+906 
-912 IHLYADWKPKT
+912 
-923 VNVKFDY
+923 
-930 GKNGGY
+930 
-936 EAETGTA
+936 
-943 SKIQHN
+943 
-949 IPVGANVLS
+949 
-958 YAEDGEKNGDTGIY
+958 
-972 SKSNSDG
+972 
-979 WQFVGWNTD
+979 
-988 PEATTGLTSLKAEL
+988 
-1002 SWRDHKNHSDTD
+1002 
-1014 TSDACMT
+1014 
-1021 LYAIYKKHVKA
+1021 A
-1032 TFISHEYTGTDEKN
+1032 TFISHSYSSSDSYN
-1046 IPASVKKK
+1046 IPDSAQQKQEISKEFVDKYDPKTGK
-1054 VTIEKDIFNN
+1054 LIEKVPREMTFN
-1064 NTTLSFTF
+1064 F
-1072 PDASGINMWTFD
+1072 PSAGQINGWVFD
-1084 GWISEDTA
+1084 GWVLSDTA
-1092 DVAYSGGYYNKSN
+1092 SSSYDDKGYNKASVN
-1105 TIAKDTTG
+1105 QAGASGMITKN
-1113 STICDVT
+1113 VV

-1126 KVISWYFVQQK
+1126 REMSWYFVQQNK
-1137 SVDRMQDTI
+1137 VDRHYKTV
-1146 YRNSYDINK
+1146 YRNSYDINRFEHE
-1155 YKASVDCR
+1155 YKDK
-1163 APKQILKAGWNAT
+1163 APNQTLKEGWVSQ
-1176 GWTTN
+1176 GWTDE
-1181 ADCHAA
+1181 ADCKADPDVQPDGTIIA
-1187 SQTDTVGM
+1187 
-1195 LVSTEGAV
+1195 TEGQV
-1203 YYGLYQKDVTVT
+1203 FYGLFEKDVTVT
-1215 YDTNTY
+1215 YNTNTY
-1221 DPVNGVPD
+1221 DPVDKVPD

-1253 SYKNVLSNSWLNEF
+1253 SYRNVLSNSWLNDF
-1267 FQNGIGYS
+1267 FTKKTGYS
-1275 KPVDLRKTTD
+1275 APVDLRKD
-1285 QGFEYPTITV
+1285 SDVGFIYPTITV
-1295 ANTVPVYRKINQR
+1295 ADTVPVYRKINQR

-1460 LGEQAEVGITARSG
+1460 LGEQAEVGITARSC

>member
-14 LLLTMV
+14 LLLTTV

-36 LEDVTESTEED
+36 LEEVTESTEED

-74 YNDTEEE
+74 YKDTEEE

-122 YNSYTYNAWMG
+122 YNSYTYNSWMG
-133 TKDCTWRVNTDGV
+133 TKDYTWKVNTDGV

-166 YKSKWVRSDVESFW
+166 YKSKWVRSDEKSFW
-180 EGSGAAT
+180 AGSGAAT
-187 PKKYTSIKNSSSIK
+187 PKKYKSIKNSSSTKI
-201 VTDKNIEKA
+201 TDKNIEKA

-237 INADNYPET
+237 IDADNYPET

-255 VDNRVVRQDNWSEDD
+255 VDNRVVRQDNWSDDD

-302 PIYWSDYYDNSD
+302 PIYWSNYYDNGG

-526 NGKTG
+526 KGKTG

-551 SSPVLTAH
+551 SSPVLTRH
-559 KWERGEDKTKTLKGT
+559 RWVVREKSWETKTLKGT

-603 GSSAPSEKGKRDY
+603 GTSAPSEKGKRDY

-678 PAVSIGDGA
+678 PAVSIDDGTA
-687 AQTTTVTKEL
+687 KTTTVTKEL
-697 KPAAGTTG
+697 KPATETTG
-705 RLTMVKA
+705 KPTTVKA
-712 TGNFKDWTIS
+712 TGNFKNWTIS

-741 SDRFKASSSLN
+741 SDRFKASSSLK

-767 PYKIYYHANGGTAK
+767 P
-781 GWQTSQPSKSS
+781 
-792 CNRNGHYASKVNFY
+792 
-806 ELEGA
+806 
-811 KQYVVERAWKEHK
+811 KE
-824 SGCYIFSKDDSGNN
+824 
-838 KLTKVISSIKNSDT
+838 VIT
-852 ALNLINVPTML
+852 
-863 QRSDGYNATGSWRV
+863 
-877 GSADSSTKVS
+877 
-887 YSALS
+887 
-892 GEAAVSAINTLINN
+892 
-906 ANDRME
+906 
-912 IHLYADWKPKT
+912 
-923 VNVKFDY
+923 
-930 GKNGGY
+930 
-936 EAETGTA
+936 
-943 SKIQHN
+943 
-949 IPVGANVLS
+949 
-958 YAEDGEKNGDTGIY
+958 
-972 SKSNSDG
+972 
-979 WQFVGWNTD
+979 
-988 PEATTGLTSLKAEL
+988 
-1002 SWRDHKNHSDTD
+1002 
-1014 TSDACMT
+1014 
-1021 LYAIYKKHVKA
+1021 A
-1032 TFISHEYTGTDEKN
+1032 TFISHSYSSSDSYN
-1046 IPASVKKK
+1046 IPDSAQQKQEISKEFVDKYDPKTGK
-1054 VTIEKDIFNN
+1054 LIEKVPREMTFN
-1064 NTTLSFTF
+1064 F
-1072 PDASGINMWTFD
+1072 PSAGQINGWVFD
-1084 GWISEDTA
+1084 GWVLSETA
-1092 DVAYSGGYYNKSN
+1092 SSSYNDKGYNKASVN
-1105 TIAKDTTG
+1105 QAGASGMITKN
-1113 STICDVT
+1113 VV

-1126 KVISWYFVQQK
+1126 REMSWYFVQQNK
-1137 SVDRMQDTI
+1137 VDRHYKTV
-1146 YRNSYDINK
+1146 YRNSYDINRFEHE
-1155 YKASVDCR
+1155 YKDK
-1163 APKQILKAGWNAT
+1163 APNQTLKEGWVSH
-1176 GWTTN
+1176 GWTDE
-1181 ADCHAA
+1181 ADCKADPDVQSGGTIIA
-1187 SQTDTVGM
+1187 
-1195 LVSTEGAV
+1195 TEGQV
-1203 YYGLYQKDVTVT
+1203 FYGLFEKDVTLT

-1221 DPVNGVPD
+1221 DPVDKVPD
-1229 PQTGKAYFS
+1229 SQTGKAYFS

-1253 SYKNVLSNSWLNEF
+1253 SYRNVLSNSWLNDF
-1267 FQNGIGYS
+1267 FTKKTGYS
-1275 KPVDLRKTTD
+1275 APVDLRKD
-1285 QGFEYPTITV
+1285 SDVGFIYPTITV
-1295 ANTVPVYRKINQR
+1295 ADTVPVYRKINQR

>member
-1 MKKKLVTAVLATT
+1 MKKKLVTAVLATI
-14 LLLTMV
+14 LLLTTV

-36 LEDVTESTEED
+36 LEEVTESTEED

-133 TKDCTWRVNTDGV
+133 TKDYTWKVNTDGV

-151 NTHKKAAEEIAKDSS
+151 NTHKKAAEEIAKDSG
-166 YKSKWVRSDVESFW
+166 YKSKWVRSDEKSFW
-180 EGSGAAT
+180 AGSGAAT
-187 PKKYTSIKNSSSIK
+187 PKKYKSIKNSSSTKI
-201 VTDKNIEKA
+201 TDKNIEKA

-237 INADNYPET
+237 IDADNYPET

-255 VDNRVVRQDNWSEDD
+255 VDNRVVRQDNWSDDD

-302 PIYWSDYYDNSD
+302 PIYWSNYYDNGG

-370 RELLTVQTKTDFG
+370 HELLTVQTKTDFG

-419 KGGKKANKV
+419 KSGKKANKV

-436 FWYDPTDYALNASG
+436 FWYDPTDYALKAGG

-456 NGNVPTDKAK
+456 DGNVPTDKAK

-513 PVAVSGKFTNTTT
+513 PVVVSGKFTNTTT
-526 NGKTG
+526 KGKTG

-551 SSPVLTAH
+551 SSLVLTAH
-559 KWERGEDKTKTLKGT
+559 KWKRDKESTDTLKGT
-574 VSTKNGQQQI
+574 VSTKNGQQRI

-603 GSSAPSEKGKRDY
+603 GTSAPSEKGKRDY

-678 PAVSIGDGA
+678 PAVSIDDGTA
-687 AQTTTVTKEL
+687 KTTTVTKEL
-697 KPAAGTTG
+697 KPATETTG
-705 RLTMVKA
+705 KPTTVKA
-712 TGNFKDWTIS
+712 TGNFKNWTIS

-741 SDRFKASSSLN
+741 SDRFKASSSLK

-767 PYKIYYHANGGTAK
+767 P
-781 GWQTSQPSKSS
+781 
-792 CNRNGHYASKVNFY
+792 
-806 ELEGA
+806 
-811 KQYVVERAWKEHK
+811 KE
-824 SGCYIFSKDDSGNN
+824 
-838 KLTKVISSIKNSDT
+838 VIT
-852 ALNLINVPTML
+852 
-863 QRSDGYNATGSWRV
+863 
-877 GSADSSTKVS
+877 
-887 YSALS
+887 
-892 GEAAVSAINTLINN
+892 
-906 ANDRME
+906 
-912 IHLYADWKPKT
+912 
-923 VNVKFDY
+923 
-930 GKNGGY
+930 
-936 EAETGTA
+936 
-943 SKIQHN
+943 
-949 IPVGANVLS
+949 
-958 YAEDGEKNGDTGIY
+958 
-972 SKSNSDG
+972 
-979 WQFVGWNTD
+979 
-988 PEATTGLTSLKAEL
+988 
-1002 SWRDHKNHSDTD
+1002 
-1014 TSDACMT
+1014 
-1021 LYAIYKKHVKA
+1021 A
-1032 TFISHEYTGTDEKN
+1032 TFISHSYSSSDSYN
-1046 IPASVKKK
+1046 IPDSAQQKQEISKEFVDKYDPKTGK
-1054 VTIEKDIFNN
+1054 LIEKVPREMTFN
-1064 NTTLSFTF
+1064 F
-1072 PDASGINMWTFD
+1072 PSAGQINGWVFD
-1084 GWISEDTA
+1084 GWVLSDTA
-1092 DVAYSGGYYNKSN
+1092 SSSYDDKGYNKASVN
-1105 TIAKDTTG
+1105 QAGASGMITKN
-1113 STICDVT
+1113 VV

-1126 KVISWYFVQQK
+1126 REMSWYFVQQNK
-1137 SVDRMQDTI
+1137 VDRHYKTV
-1146 YRNSYDINK
+1146 YRNSYDINRFEHE
-1155 YKASVDCR
+1155 YKDK
-1163 APKQILKAGWNAT
+1163 APNQTLKEGWVSQ
-1176 GWTTN
+1176 GWTDE
-1181 ADCHAA
+1181 ADCKADPDVQSGGTIIA
-1187 SQTDTVGM
+1187 
-1195 LVSTEGAV
+1195 TEGQV
-1203 YYGLYQKDVTVT
+1203 FYGLFEKDVTVT

-1221 DPVNGVPD
+1221 DPVNRVPD
-1229 PQTGKAYFS
+1229 SQTGKAYFS
-1238 TASWDFSQVKDYVHP
+1238 TSSWDFSQVKDYVHP
-1253 SYKNVLSNSWLNEF
+1253 SYKNVLSNSWLNDF
-1267 FQNGIGYS
+1267 FTKKTGYS
-1275 KPVDLRKTTD
+1275 APVDLRKD
-1285 QGFEYPTITV
+1285 SDVGFIYPTITV
-1295 ANTVPVYRKINQR
+1295 ADTVPVYRKINQR

>member
-14 LLLTMV
+14 LLLTTV

-36 LEDVTESTEED
+36 LEEVTESTEED

-81 VEEVETVTRSAN
+81 VEEAETVTRSAN

-122 YNSYTYNAWMG
+122 YNSYTYNSWMG
-133 TKDCTWRVNTDGV
+133 TKDYTWKVNTDGV

-166 YKSKWVRSDVESFW
+166 YKSKWVRSDEKSFW
-180 EGSGAAT
+180 AGSGAAT
-187 PKKYTSIKNSSSIK
+187 PKKYKSIKNSSSTKI
-201 VTDKNIEKA
+201 TDKNIEKA

-255 VDNRVVRQDNWSEDD
+255 VDNRVVRQDNWSDDD

-302 PIYWSDYYDNSD
+302 PIYWSDYYDNGG

-397 NTAFT
+397 STAFT

-419 KGGKKANKV
+419 KSVKKANKV
-428 ENPKDKPE
+428 GNPKDKPE
-436 FWYDPTDYALNASG
+436 FWYDPTDYALNADG
-450 GGIYGS
+450 GGIYGN

-493 ALEKVDIDATQTITV
+493 ALEKVDIAATQTITV

-513 PVAVSGKFTNTTT
+513 PVVVSGKFTNTTAK
-526 NGKTG
+526 GKTG

-559 KWERGEDKTKTLKGT
+559 KWKRDKESTDTLKGT

-584 VWEDKNS
+584 IWEDKDS
-591 TEETAQVLRSVT
+591 TAETAQVLRSVT
-603 GSSAPSEKGKRDY
+603 GTSAPSEKGKRDY

-678 PAVSIGDGA
+678 PAVSIDGGTA
-687 AQTTTVTKEL
+687 KTTTVTKEL
-697 KPAAGTTG
+697 KPATETTG
-705 RLTMVKA
+705 KPTTVKA
-712 TGNFKDWTIS
+712 TGNFKGWTIS

-741 SDRFKASSSLN
+741 SDKFKVSSSLK
-752 FYMPNKDITLTATAL
+752 FYMPNKDIMLTATAL
-767 PYKIYYHANGGTAK
+767 P
-781 GWQTSQPSKSS
+781 
-792 CNRNGHYASKVNFY
+792 
-806 ELEGA
+806 
-811 KQYVVERAWKEHK
+811 KE
-824 SGCYIFSKDDSGNN
+824 
-838 KLTKVISSIKNSDT
+838 VIT
-852 ALNLINVPTML
+852 
-863 QRSDGYNATGSWRV
+863 
-877 GSADSSTKVS
+877 
-887 YSALS
+887 
-892 GEAAVSAINTLINN
+892 
-906 ANDRME
+906 
-912 IHLYADWKPKT
+912 
-923 VNVKFDY
+923 
-930 GKNGGY
+930 
-936 EAETGTA
+936 
-943 SKIQHN
+943 
-949 IPVGANVLS
+949 
-958 YAEDGEKNGDTGIY
+958 
-972 SKSNSDG
+972 
-979 WQFVGWNTD
+979 
-988 PEATTGLTSLKAEL
+988 
-1002 SWRDHKNHSDTD
+1002 
-1014 TSDACMT
+1014 
-1021 LYAIYKKHVKA
+1021 A
-1032 TFISHEYTGTDEKN
+1032 TFISHSYSSSDSYN
-1046 IPASVKKK
+1046 IPDSAQRKQEISKEFVDKYDPKTGK
-1054 VTIEKDIFNN
+1054 LIEKVPREMTFN
-1064 NTTLSFTF
+1064 F
-1072 PDASGINMWTFD
+1072 PSAGQINGWVFD
-1084 GWISEDTA
+1084 GWVLSDTA
-1092 DVAYSGGYYNKSN
+1092 SSSYDDKGYNKASVN
-1105 TIAKDTTG
+1105 QAGASETITKN
-1113 STICDVT
+1113 VV

-1126 KVISWYFVQQK
+1126 REMSWYFVQQNK
-1137 SVDRMQDTI
+1137 VDRHYKTV
-1146 YRNSYDINK
+1146 YRNSYDINRFEHE
-1155 YKASVDCR
+1155 YKDK
-1163 APKQILKAGWNAT
+1163 APNQTLKEGWVSQ
-1176 GWTTN
+1176 GWTDE
-1181 ADCHAA
+1181 ADCKADPDVQSGGTIIA
-1187 SQTDTVGM
+1187 
-1195 LVSTEGAV
+1195 TEGQV
-1203 YYGLYQKDVTVT
+1203 FYGLFEKDVTVT

-1221 DPVNGVPD
+1221 DPVNRVPD
-1229 PQTGKAYFS
+1229 SQTGKAYFS

-1253 SYKNVLSNSWLNEF
+1253 SYKNVLSNTWLNDF
-1267 FQNGIGYS
+1267 FTKKTDYS
-1275 KPVDLRKTTD
+1275 APVDLRKD
-1285 QGFEYPTITV
+1285 SDVGFIYPTITV
-1295 ANTVPVYRKINQR
+1295 ADTVPVYRKINQR

>member
-14 LLLTMV
+14 LLLTTV

-36 LEDVTESTEED
+36 LEEVTESTEEEE

-65 SPDYDISPY
+65 SPDYDINPY

-133 TKDCTWRVNTDGV
+133 TKDCTWKVNTDGV

-166 YKSKWVRSDVESFW
+166 YKSKWVRSDEKSFW
-180 EGSGAAT
+180 AGSGAAT
-187 PKKYTSIKNSSSIK
+187 PKKYKSIKNSSSTK

-255 VDNRVVRQDNWSEDD
+255 VDDRVVRQDNWSDDD

-302 PIYWSDYYDNSD
+302 PIYWSDYYDNGG

-397 NTAFT
+397 STAFT

-419 KGGKKANKV
+419 KDNDEAKKSGN
-428 ENPKDKPE
+428 NPKDNKTS
-436 FWYDPTDYALNASG
+436 WYDPTDYALNANG

-513 PVAVSGKFTNTTT
+513 PVVVSGKFTNTTT
-526 NGKTG
+526 KGKTG

-559 KWERGEDKTKTLKGT
+559 KWRTNKNSWKTYTLTGT

-584 VWEDKNS
+584 IWKDKDS
-591 TEETAQVLRSVT
+591 TAETAQVLRSVT
-603 GSSAPSEKGKRDY
+603 GTSAPSEKGKRDY

-678 PAVSIGDGA
+678 PAVSIDDGTA
-687 AQTTTVTKEL
+687 KTTTVTKEL
-697 KPAAGTTG
+697 KPATETTG
-705 RLTMVKA
+705 KPTTVKA
-712 TGNFKDWTIS
+712 TGNFKNWTIS

-741 SDRFKASSSLN
+741 SDRFKASSSLK

-767 PYKIYYHANGGTAK
+767 P
-781 GWQTSQPSKSS
+781 
-792 CNRNGHYASKVNFY
+792 
-806 ELEGA
+806 
-811 KQYVVERAWKEHK
+811 KE
-824 SGCYIFSKDDSGNN
+824 
-838 KLTKVISSIKNSDT
+838 VIT
-852 ALNLINVPTML
+852 
-863 QRSDGYNATGSWRV
+863 
-877 GSADSSTKVS
+877 
-887 YSALS
+887 
-892 GEAAVSAINTLINN
+892 
-906 ANDRME
+906 
-912 IHLYADWKPKT
+912 
-923 VNVKFDY
+923 
-930 GKNGGY
+930 
-936 EAETGTA
+936 
-943 SKIQHN
+943 
-949 IPVGANVLS
+949 
-958 YAEDGEKNGDTGIY
+958 
-972 SKSNSDG
+972 
-979 WQFVGWNTD
+979 
-988 PEATTGLTSLKAEL
+988 
-1002 SWRDHKNHSDTD
+1002 
-1014 TSDACMT
+1014 
-1021 LYAIYKKHVKA
+1021 A
-1032 TFISHEYTGTDEKN
+1032 TFISHSYSSSDSYN
-1046 IPASVKKK
+1046 IPDSAQQKQEISKEFVDKYDPKTGK
-1054 VTIEKDIFNN
+1054 LIEKVPREMTFN
-1064 NTTLSFTF
+1064 F
-1072 PDASGINMWTFD
+1072 PSAGQINGWVFD
-1084 GWISEDTA
+1084 GWVLSDTA
-1092 DVAYSGGYYNKSN
+1092 SSSYDDKGYNKASVN
-1105 TIAKDTTG
+1105 QAGASGMITKN
-1113 STICDVT
+1113 VV

-1126 KVISWYFVQQK
+1126 REMSWYFVQQNK
-1137 SVDRMQDTI
+1137 VDRHYKTV
-1146 YRNSYDINK
+1146 YRNSYDINRFEHE
-1155 YKASVDCR
+1155 YKDK
-1163 APKQILKAGWNAT
+1163 APNQTLKEGWVSQ
-1176 GWTTN
+1176 GWTDE
-1181 ADCHAA
+1181 ADCKADPDVQPGGTIIA
-1187 SQTDTVGM
+1187 
-1195 LVSTEGAV
+1195 TEGQV
-1203 YYGLYQKDVTVT
+1203 FYGLFEKDVTVT
-1215 YDTNTY
+1215 YNTNTY
-1221 DPVNGVPD
+1221 DPVDKVPD

-1253 SYKNVLSNSWLNEF
+1253 SYKNVLSNTWLNDF
-1267 FQNGIGYS
+1267 FTKKTDYS
-1275 KPVDLRKTTD
+1275 APVDLRKD
-1285 QGFEYPTITV
+1285 SDVGFIYPTITV
-1295 ANTVPVYRKINQR
+1295 ADTVPVYRKINQR

-1328 EVTQG
+1328 KVTQG

-1484 MDAVS
+1484 MNAVS

>member
-14 LLLTMV
+14 LLLTTV

-36 LEDVTESTEED
+36 LEEVTESTEEG

-122 YNSYTYNAWMG
+122 YNSYTYNSWMG
-133 TKDCTWRVNTDGV
+133 TKDYTWKVNTDGV

-166 YKSKWVRSDVESFW
+166 YKSKWVRSDEKSFW
-180 EGSGAAT
+180 AGSGAAT
-187 PKKYTSIKNSSSIK
+187 PKKYKSIKNSSSTKI
-201 VTDKNIEKA
+201 TDKNIEKA

-255 VDNRVVRQDNWSEDD
+255 VDNRVVRQDNWSDDD

-302 PIYWSDYYDNSD
+302 PIYWSDYYDNGG

-326 DMANVNG
+326 DMVNVNG

-383 EFKTQTSSATPVAI
+383 DFTTQTSSATPVAI
-397 NTAFT
+397 STAFT

-419 KGGKKANKV
+419 KNDKKANKV
-428 ENPKDKPE
+428 GNPKDDE
-436 FWYDPTDYALNASG
+436 ANWYDPTDYALNAGG

-513 PVAVSGKFTNTTT
+513 PVVVSGKFTNTTT
-526 NGKTG
+526 KGKTG

-551 SSPVLTAH
+551 SSLVLTRH
-559 KWERGEDKTKTLKGT
+559 RWVVREKSWETKTLKGT

-584 VWEDKNS
+584 IWKDKS
-591 TEETAQVLRSVT
+591 TVEEGKQVLRSIT
-603 GSSAPSEKGKRDY
+603 GKEAPSEKEKRDY

-678 PAVSIGDGA
+678 PAVSIGDVA

-697 KPAAGTTG
+697 KSATETTG
-705 RLTMVKA
+705 KSTTVKA
-712 TGNFKDWTIS
+712 TGNFKSWTIS

-741 SDRFKASSSLN
+741 SDRFKASSSLE

-767 PYKIYYHANGGTAK
+767 P
-781 GWQTSQPSKSS
+781 
-792 CNRNGHYASKVNFY
+792 
-806 ELEGA
+806 
-811 KQYVVERAWKEHK
+811 KE
-824 SGCYIFSKDDSGNN
+824 
-838 KLTKVISSIKNSDT
+838 VIT
-852 ALNLINVPTML
+852 
-863 QRSDGYNATGSWRV
+863 
-877 GSADSSTKVS
+877 
-887 YSALS
+887 
-892 GEAAVSAINTLINN
+892 
-906 ANDRME
+906 
-912 IHLYADWKPKT
+912 
-923 VNVKFDY
+923 
-930 GKNGGY
+930 
-936 EAETGTA
+936 
-943 SKIQHN
+943 
-949 IPVGANVLS
+949 
-958 YAEDGEKNGDTGIY
+958 
-972 SKSNSDG
+972 
-979 WQFVGWNTD
+979 
-988 PEATTGLTSLKAEL
+988 
-1002 SWRDHKNHSDTD
+1002 
-1014 TSDACMT
+1014 
-1021 LYAIYKKHVKA
+1021 A
-1032 TFISHEYTGTDEKN
+1032 TFISHSYSSSDSYN
-1046 IPASVKKK
+1046 IPDSAQRKQEISKEFVDKYDPKTGK
-1054 VTIEKDIFNN
+1054 LIEKVPREMTFN
-1064 NTTLSFTF
+1064 F
-1072 PDASGINMWTFD
+1072 PSAGQINGWVFD
-1084 GWISEDTA
+1084 GWVLSDTA
-1092 DVAYSGGYYNKSN
+1092 SSSYDDKGYNKASVN
-1105 TIAKDTTG
+1105 QAGASGMITKN
-1113 STICDVT
+1113 VV

-1126 KVISWYFVQQK
+1126 REMSWYFVQQNK
-1137 SVDRMQDTI
+1137 VDRHYKTV
-1146 YRNSYDINK
+1146 YRNSYDINRFEHE
-1155 YKASVDCR
+1155 YKDK
-1163 APKQILKAGWNAT
+1163 APNQTLKEGWVSQ
-1176 GWTTN
+1176 GWTDE
-1181 ADCHAA
+1181 ADCKADSDVQSGGTIIA
-1187 SQTDTVGM
+1187 
-1195 LVSTEGAV
+1195 TEGQV
-1203 YYGLYQKDVTVT
+1203 FYGLFEKDVTVT

-1221 DPVNGVPD
+1221 DPVNRVPD
-1229 PQTGKAYFS
+1229 SQTGKAYFS

-1253 SYKNVLSNSWLNEF
+1253 SYKNVLSNTWLNDF
-1267 FQNGIGYS
+1267 FTKKTDYS
-1275 KPVDLRKTTD
+1275 APVDLRKD
-1285 QGFEYPTITV
+1285 SDVGFIYPTITV
-1295 ANTVPVYRKINQR
+1295 ADTVPVYRKINQR

>member
-14 LLLTMV
+14 LLLTTV

-36 LEDVTESTEED
+36 LEEVTESTEED

-81 VEEVETVTRSAN
+81 VEEVETVTMSAN

-122 YNSYTYNAWMG
+122 YNSYTYNSWMG
-133 TKDCTWRVNTDGV
+133 TKDYTWKVNTDGV

-166 YKSKWVRSDVESFW
+166 YKSKWVRSDEKSFW
-180 EGSGAAT
+180 AGSGAAT
-187 PKKYTSIKNSSSIK
+187 PKKYKSIKNSSSTKI
-201 VTDKNIEKA
+201 TDKNIEKA

-255 VDNRVVRQDNWSEDD
+255 VDNRVVRQDNWSDDD

-302 PIYWSDYYDNSD
+302 PIYWSDYYDNGG

-326 DMANVNG
+326 DMVNVNG

-383 EFKTQTSSATPVAI
+383 DFTTQTSSATPVAI

-419 KGGKKANKV
+419 KNGKKANKV
-428 ENPKDKPE
+428 GNPKDDE
-436 FWYDPTDYALNASG
+436 ANWYDPTDYALNAGG

-456 NGNVPTDKAK
+456 DGNVPTDKAK

-493 ALEKVDIDATQTITV
+493 ALEKVDIAATQTITV
-508 KERSK
+508 EKRSK
-513 PVAVSGKFTNTTT
+513 PVVVSGKFTNTTT
-526 NGKTG
+526 KGKTG

-551 SSPVLTAH
+551 SSLVLTRH
-559 KWERGEDKTKTLKGT
+559 RWVVREKSWETKTLKGT

-584 VWEDKNS
+584 IWKDKDS
-591 TEETAQVLRSVT
+591 TAETAQVLRSVT
-603 GSSAPSEKGKRDY
+603 GTSAPSEKGKRDY

-678 PAVSIGDGA
+678 PAVSIDGGT

-697 KPAAGTTG
+697 KPATETTG
-705 RLTMVKA
+705 KPTTVKA
-712 TGNFKDWTIS
+712 TGNFKSWTIS

-741 SDRFKASSSLN
+741 SDRFKASSSLE

-767 PYKIYYHANGGTAK
+767 P
-781 GWQTSQPSKSS
+781 
-792 CNRNGHYASKVNFY
+792 
-806 ELEGA
+806 
-811 KQYVVERAWKEHK
+811 
-824 SGCYIFSKDDSGNN
+824 KD
-838 KLTKVISSIKNSDT
+838 VIT
-852 ALNLINVPTML
+852 
-863 QRSDGYNATGSWRV
+863 
-877 GSADSSTKVS
+877 
-887 YSALS
+887 
-892 GEAAVSAINTLINN
+892 
-906 ANDRME
+906 
-912 IHLYADWKPKT
+912 
-923 VNVKFDY
+923 
-930 GKNGGY
+930 
-936 EAETGTA
+936 
-943 SKIQHN
+943 
-949 IPVGANVLS
+949 
-958 YAEDGEKNGDTGIY
+958 
-972 SKSNSDG
+972 
-979 WQFVGWNTD
+979 
-988 PEATTGLTSLKAEL
+988 
-1002 SWRDHKNHSDTD
+1002 
-1014 TSDACMT
+1014 
-1021 LYAIYKKHVKA
+1021 A
-1032 TFISHEYTGTDEKN
+1032 TFISHSYSSSDSYN
-1046 IPASVKKK
+1046 IPDSAQRKQEISKEFVDKYDPKTGK
-1054 VTIEKDIFNN
+1054 LIEKVPREMTFN
-1064 NTTLSFTF
+1064 F
-1072 PDASGINMWTFD
+1072 PSAGQINGWVFD
-1084 GWISEDTA
+1084 GWVLSDTA
-1092 DVAYSGGYYNKSN
+1092 SSSYDDKGYNKASVN
-1105 TIAKDTTG
+1105 QAGASETITKN
-1113 STICDVT
+1113 VV

-1126 KVISWYFVQQK
+1126 REMSWYFVQQNK
-1137 SVDRMQDTI
+1137 VDRHYKTV
-1146 YRNSYDINK
+1146 YRNSYDINRFEHE
-1155 YKASVDCR
+1155 YKDK
-1163 APKQILKAGWNAT
+1163 APNQTLKEGWVSQ
-1176 GWTTN
+1176 GWTDE
-1181 ADCHAA
+1181 ADCKADPDVQSGGTIIA
-1187 SQTDTVGM
+1187 
-1195 LVSTEGAV
+1195 TEGQV
-1203 YYGLYQKDVTVT
+1203 FYGLFEKDVTVT

-1221 DPVNGVPD
+1221 DPVNRVPD
-1229 PQTGKAYFS
+1229 SQTGKAYFS

-1253 SYKNVLSNSWLNEF
+1253 SYKNVLSNTWLNDF
-1267 FQNGIGYS
+1267 FTKKTDYS
-1275 KPVDLRKTTD
+1275 APVDLRKD
-1285 QGFEYPTITV
+1285 SDVGFIYPTITV
-1295 ANTVPVYRKINQR
+1295 ADTVPVYRKINQR

>member
-14 LLLTMV
+14 LLLTTV

-36 LEDVTESTEED
+36 LEEVTESTEED

-122 YNSYTYNAWMG
+122 YNSYTYNSWMG
-133 TKDCTWRVNTDGV
+133 TKDYTWKVNTDGV

-166 YKSKWVRSDVESFW
+166 YKSKWVRSDEKSFW
-180 EGSGAAT
+180 AGSGAAT
-187 PKKYTSIKNSSSIK
+187 PKKYKSIKNSSSTKI
-201 VTDKNIEKA
+201 TDKNIEKA

-302 PIYWSDYYDNSD
+302 PIYWSNYYDNGG

-419 KGGKKANKV
+419 KDNDEAKKSGN
-428 ENPKDKPE
+428 NPKDNKTS
-436 FWYDPTDYALNASG
+436 WYDPTDYALNANG

-513 PVAVSGKFTNTTT
+513 PVVVSGKFTNTTT
-526 NGKTG
+526 KGKTG

-559 KWERGEDKTKTLKGT
+559 KWRTNKNSWKTYTLTGT

-584 VWEDKNS
+584 IWKDKDS
-591 TEETAQVLRSVT
+591 TAETAQVLRSVT
-603 GSSAPSEKGKRDY
+603 GTSAPSEKGKRDY

-678 PAVSIGDGA
+678 PTVSIDGGTA
-687 AQTTTVTKEL
+687 KTTAVTKEL
-697 KPAAGTTG
+697 KPATETTG
-705 RLTMVKA
+705 KPTTVKA
-712 TGNFKDWTIS
+712 TGNFKNWTIS

-741 SDRFKASSSLN
+741 SDRFKASSSLK

-767 PYKIYYHANGGTAK
+767 P
-781 GWQTSQPSKSS
+781 
-792 CNRNGHYASKVNFY
+792 
-806 ELEGA
+806 
-811 KQYVVERAWKEHK
+811 KE
-824 SGCYIFSKDDSGNN
+824 
-838 KLTKVISSIKNSDT
+838 VIT
-852 ALNLINVPTML
+852 
-863 QRSDGYNATGSWRV
+863 
-877 GSADSSTKVS
+877 
-887 YSALS
+887 
-892 GEAAVSAINTLINN
+892 
-906 ANDRME
+906 
-912 IHLYADWKPKT
+912 
-923 VNVKFDY
+923 
-930 GKNGGY
+930 
-936 EAETGTA
+936 
-943 SKIQHN
+943 
-949 IPVGANVLS
+949 
-958 YAEDGEKNGDTGIY
+958 
-972 SKSNSDG
+972 
-979 WQFVGWNTD
+979 
-988 PEATTGLTSLKAEL
+988 
-1002 SWRDHKNHSDTD
+1002 
-1014 TSDACMT
+1014 
-1021 LYAIYKKHVKA
+1021 A
-1032 TFISHEYTGTDEKN
+1032 TFISHSYSSSDSYN
-1046 IPASVKKK
+1046 IPDSAQQKQEISKEFVDKYDPKTGK
-1054 VTIEKDIFNN
+1054 LIEKVPREMTFN
-1064 NTTLSFTF
+1064 F
-1072 PDASGINMWTFD
+1072 PSAGQINGWVFD
-1084 GWISEDTA
+1084 GWVLSDTA
-1092 DVAYSGGYYNKSN
+1092 SSSYDDKGYNKASVN
-1105 TIAKDTTG
+1105 QAGASGMITKN
-1113 STICDVT
+1113 VV

-1126 KVISWYFVQQK
+1126 REMSWYFVQQNK
-1137 SVDRMQDTI
+1137 VDRHYKTV
-1146 YRNSYDINK
+1146 YRNSYDINRFEHE
-1155 YKASVDCR
+1155 YKDK
-1163 APKQILKAGWNAT
+1163 APNQTLKEGWVSQ
-1176 GWTTN
+1176 GWTDE
-1181 ADCHAA
+1181 ADCKADPDVQPGGTIIA
-1187 SQTDTVGM
+1187 
-1195 LVSTEGAV
+1195 TEGQV
-1203 YYGLYQKDVTVT
+1203 FYGLFEKDVTVT
-1215 YDTNTY
+1215 YNTNTY
-1221 DPVNGVPD
+1221 DPVDKVPD

-1253 SYKNVLSNSWLNEF
+1253 SYRNVLSNSWLNDF
-1267 FQNGIGYS
+1267 FTKKTGYS
-1275 KPVDLRKTTD
+1275 APVDLRKD
-1285 QGFEYPTITV
+1285 SDVGFIYPTITV
-1295 ANTVPVYRKINQR
+1295 ADTVPVYRKINQR

>member
-14 LLLTMV
+14 LLLTTV

-36 LEDVTESTEED
+36 LEEVTESTEED

-133 TKDCTWRVNTDGV
+133 TKDCTWKVNTDGV

-166 YKSKWVRSDVESFW
+166 YKSKWVRSDEKSFW
-180 EGSGAAT
+180 TGSGAAT
-187 PKKYTSIKNSSSIK
+187 PKKYKSIKNSSSTK

-255 VDNRVVRQDNWSEDD
+255 VDDRVVRQDNWSDDD

-302 PIYWSDYYDNSD
+302 PIYWSDYYDNGG

-419 KGGKKANKV
+419 KDNDEAKKSGN
-428 ENPKDKPE
+428 NPKDNKTS
-436 FWYDPTDYALNASG
+436 WYDPTDYALNANG

-513 PVAVSGKFTNTTT
+513 PVVVSGKFTNTTT
-526 NGKTG
+526 KGKTG

-559 KWERGEDKTKTLKGT
+559 KWKRDKESTDTLKGT

-584 VWEDKNS
+584 IWKDKDS
-591 TEETAQVLRSVT
+591 TAETAQVLRSVT
-603 GSSAPSEKGKRDY
+603 GTSAPSEKGKRDY

-656 FQLQSGNAKEVPK
+656 FQLQSDNAKEVPK

-678 PAVSIGDGA
+678 PAVSIDDGTA
-687 AQTTTVTKEL
+687 KTTAVTKEL
-697 KPAAGTTG
+697 KPATETTG
-705 RLTMVKA
+705 KPTTVKA
-712 TGNFKDWTIS
+712 TGNFKNWTIS

-728 IVEYGENHDTTID
+728 IVEYGENHSTTID
-741 SDRFKASSSLN
+741 SDKFKVSSNLK

-767 PYKIYYHANGGTAK
+767 P
-781 GWQTSQPSKSS
+781 
-792 CNRNGHYASKVNFY
+792 
-806 ELEGA
+806 
-811 KQYVVERAWKEHK
+811 KE
-824 SGCYIFSKDDSGNN
+824 
-838 KLTKVISSIKNSDT
+838 VIT
-852 ALNLINVPTML
+852 
-863 QRSDGYNATGSWRV
+863 
-877 GSADSSTKVS
+877 
-887 YSALS
+887 
-892 GEAAVSAINTLINN
+892 
-906 ANDRME
+906 
-912 IHLYADWKPKT
+912 
-923 VNVKFDY
+923 
-930 GKNGGY
+930 
-936 EAETGTA
+936 
-943 SKIQHN
+943 
-949 IPVGANVLS
+949 
-958 YAEDGEKNGDTGIY
+958 
-972 SKSNSDG
+972 
-979 WQFVGWNTD
+979 
-988 PEATTGLTSLKAEL
+988 
-1002 SWRDHKNHSDTD
+1002 
-1014 TSDACMT
+1014 
-1021 LYAIYKKHVKA
+1021 A
-1032 TFISHEYTGTDEKN
+1032 TFISHSYSSSDSYN
-1046 IPASVKKK
+1046 IPDSAQRKQEISKEFVDKYDPKTGK
-1054 VTIEKDIFNN
+1054 LIEKVPREMTFN
-1064 NTTLSFTF
+1064 F
-1072 PDASGINMWTFD
+1072 PSAGQINGWVFD
-1084 GWISEDTA
+1084 GWVLSDTA
-1092 DVAYSGGYYNKSN
+1092 SSSYDDKGYNKASVN
-1105 TIAKDTTG
+1105 QAGASGMITKN
-1113 STICDVT
+1113 VV

-1126 KVISWYFVQQK
+1126 REMSWYFVQQNK
-1137 SVDRMQDTI
+1137 VDRHYKTV
-1146 YRNSYDINK
+1146 YRNSYDINRFEHE
-1155 YKASVDCR
+1155 YKDK
-1163 APKQILKAGWNAT
+1163 APNQTLKEGWVSQ
-1176 GWTTN
+1176 GWTDE
-1181 ADCHAA
+1181 ADCKADSDVQSGGTIIA
-1187 SQTDTVGM
+1187 
-1195 LVSTEGAV
+1195 TEGKV
-1203 YYGLYQKDVTVT
+1203 FYGLFEKDVTVT

-1221 DPVNGVPD
+1221 DPVNRVPD
-1229 PQTGKAYFS
+1229 SQTGKAYFS

-1253 SYKNVLSNSWLNEF
+1253 SYKNVLSNTWLNDF
-1267 FQNGIGYS
+1267 FTKKTDYS
-1275 KPVDLRKTTD
+1275 APVDLRKD
-1285 QGFEYPTITV
+1285 SDVGFIYPTITV
-1295 ANTVPVYRKINQR
+1295 ADTVPVYRKINQR

-1333 EWPEGFDRRI
+1333 EWPDGFDRRI

-1536 TFYVMPDISLQ
+1536 IFYVMPDISLQ

>member
-14 LLLTMV
+14 LLLTTV

-36 LEDVTESTEED
+36 LEEVTESTEED

-122 YNSYTYNAWMG
+122 YNSYTYNSWMG
-133 TKDCTWRVNTDGV
+133 TKDYTWKVNTDGV

-166 YKSKWVRSDVESFW
+166 YKSKWVRSDEKSFW
-180 EGSGAAT
+180 AGSGAAT
-187 PKKYTSIKNSSSIK
+187 PKKYKSIKNSSSTKI
-201 VTDKNIEKA
+201 TDKNIEKA

-255 VDNRVVRQDNWSEDD
+255 VDNRVVRQDNWSDDD

-302 PIYWSDYYDNSD
+302 PIYWSDYYYDNGG

-326 DMANVNG
+326 DMVNVNG

-383 EFKTQTSSATPVAI
+383 DFITQTSSATPVAI

-419 KGGKKANKV
+419 KNGKKANKV
-428 ENPKDKPE
+428 GNPKDNE
-436 FWYDPTDYALNASG
+436 ANWYDPTDYALNAGG

-456 NGNVPTDKAK
+456 DGNVPTDKAK

-475 QAKDTSVWNTLRY
+475 QAKDNSVWNTLRY

-493 ALEKVDIDATQTITV
+493 ALEKVDIAATQTITV
-508 KERSK
+508 EKRSK
-513 PVAVSGKFTNTTT
+513 PAVVSGKFTNTTT
-526 NGKTG
+526 KGKTG

-551 SSPVLTAH
+551 SSLVLTRHRWVAT
-559 KWERGEDKTKTLKGT
+559 KKSWETKTLKGT

-584 VWEDKNS
+584 IWKDKSTVKEDK
-591 TEETAQVLRSVT
+591 QVLRSVT

-651 YGKSS
+651 YGKSL

-678 PAVSIGDGA
+678 PAVSIDDGTA
-687 AQTTTVTKEL
+687 KTTAVTKEL
-697 KPAAGTTG
+697 KPATETTG
-705 RLTMVKA
+705 KPTTVKA
-712 TGNFKDWTIS
+712 TGNFKNWTIS

-741 SDRFKASSSLN
+741 SDRFKASSSLE

-767 PYKIYYHANGGTAK
+767 P
-781 GWQTSQPSKSS
+781 
-792 CNRNGHYASKVNFY
+792 
-806 ELEGA
+806 
-811 KQYVVERAWKEHK
+811 KE
-824 SGCYIFSKDDSGNN
+824 
-838 KLTKVISSIKNSDT
+838 VIT
-852 ALNLINVPTML
+852 
-863 QRSDGYNATGSWRV
+863 
-877 GSADSSTKVS
+877 
-887 YSALS
+887 
-892 GEAAVSAINTLINN
+892 
-906 ANDRME
+906 
-912 IHLYADWKPKT
+912 
-923 VNVKFDY
+923 
-930 GKNGGY
+930 
-936 EAETGTA
+936 
-943 SKIQHN
+943 
-949 IPVGANVLS
+949 
-958 YAEDGEKNGDTGIY
+958 
-972 SKSNSDG
+972 
-979 WQFVGWNTD
+979 
-988 PEATTGLTSLKAEL
+988 
-1002 SWRDHKNHSDTD
+1002 
-1014 TSDACMT
+1014 
-1021 LYAIYKKHVKA
+1021 A
-1032 TFISHEYTGTDEKN
+1032 TFISHSYSSSDSYN
-1046 IPASVKKK
+1046 IPDSAQRKQEISKEFVDKYDPKTGK
-1054 VTIEKDIFNN
+1054 LIEKVPREMTFN
-1064 NTTLSFTF
+1064 F
-1072 PDASGINMWTFD
+1072 PSAGQINGWVFD
-1084 GWISEDTA
+1084 GWVLSDTA
-1092 DVAYSGGYYNKSN
+1092 SSSYDDKGYNKASVN
-1105 TIAKDTTG
+1105 QAGASGMITKN
-1113 STICDVT
+1113 VV

-1126 KVISWYFVQQK
+1126 REMSWYFVQQNK
-1137 SVDRMQDTI
+1137 VDRHYKTV
-1146 YRNSYDINK
+1146 YRNSYDINRFEHE
-1155 YKASVDCR
+1155 YKDK
-1163 APKQILKAGWNAT
+1163 APNQTLKEGWVSQ
-1176 GWTTN
+1176 GWTDE
-1181 ADCHAA
+1181 ADCKADSDVQSGGTIIA
-1187 SQTDTVGM
+1187 
-1195 LVSTEGAV
+1195 TEGKV
-1203 YYGLYQKDVTVT
+1203 FYGLFEKDVTVT

-1221 DPVNGVPD
+1221 DPVNRVPD
-1229 PQTGKAYFS
+1229 SQTGKAYFS

-1253 SYKNVLSNSWLNEF
+1253 SYKNVLSNTWLNDF
-1267 FQNGIGYS
+1267 FTKKTDYS
-1275 KPVDLRKTTD
+1275 APVDLRKD
-1285 QGFEYPTITV
+1285 SDVGFIYPTITV
-1295 ANTVPVYRKINQR
+1295 ADTVPVYRKINQR

>member
-1 MKKKLVTAVLATT
+1 MKKRVVGTLLAVA
-14 LLLTMV
+14 LLLTSAI
-20 VPAQASP
+20 PTQASSIFS
-27 LLGEDSYVT
+27 DDDYVT
-36 LEDVTESTEED
+36 LEEVTEEEE
-47 PPDPTETSS
+47 PPDSSSWSQVDGLSSS
-56 QEKEIERKY
+56 QVEEETESETY
-65 SPDYDISPY
+65 EPDYDITPY
-74 YNDTEEE
+74 SKE
-81 VEEVETVTRSAN
+81 VEEEFVEESVTRSAN
-93 IGFNNDATA
+93 NEFDNGATA

-133 TKDCTWRVNTDGV
+133 TKDCTWKVNTDGV

-166 YKSKWVRSDVESFW
+166 YKSKWVRSDEKSFW
-180 EGSGAAT
+180 AGSGAAT
-187 PKKYTSIKNSSSIK
+187 PKKYKSIKNSSSTK

-237 INADNYPET
+237 IDADNYPET

-255 VDNRVVRQDNWSEDD
+255 VDNRVVRQDNWSDDD

-302 PIYWSDYYDNSD
+302 PIYWSDYYDNGG

-370 RELLTVQTKTDFG
+370 REVLTVQTKTDFG
-383 EFKTQTSSATPVAI
+383 DFTTQTSSATPVAI

-419 KGGKKANKV
+419 KSGKKANEV
-428 ENPKDKPE
+428 GSPKDNKNR
-436 FWYDPTDYALNASG
+436 WYDPTDYALNAGG
-450 GGIYGS
+450 GGIYGN

-493 ALEKVDIDATQTITV
+493 ALEKVDIAATQTITV

-513 PVAVSGKFTNTTT
+513 PVVVSGKFTNTTAK
-526 NGKTG
+526 GKTG

-551 SSPVLTAH
+551 SSPVLTKH
-559 KWERGEDKTKTLKGT
+559 KYEKESWHTKTLTGT
-574 VSTKNGQQQI
+574 VSTKNGQQQV
-584 VWEDKNS
+584 VWKDKDS
-591 TEETAQVLRSVT
+591 TAETAQVLRSVT
-603 GSSAPSEKGKRDY
+603 GTSAPSEKGKRDY

-678 PAVSIGDGA
+678 PAVSIDDGTA
-687 AQTTTVTKEL
+687 KTTTVTKEL
-697 KPAAGTTG
+697 KPATETTG
-705 RLTMVKA
+705 KPTTVKA
-712 TGNFKDWTIS
+712 TGNFKNWTIS

-728 IVEYGENHDTTID
+728 IVEYGENHSTTIN
-741 SDRFKASSSLN
+741 SDKFKASSSLK

-767 PYKIYYHANGGTAK
+767 P
-781 GWQTSQPSKSS
+781 
-792 CNRNGHYASKVNFY
+792 
-806 ELEGA
+806 
-811 KQYVVERAWKEHK
+811 KE
-824 SGCYIFSKDDSGNN
+824 
-838 KLTKVISSIKNSDT
+838 VIT
-852 ALNLINVPTML
+852 
-863 QRSDGYNATGSWRV
+863 
-877 GSADSSTKVS
+877 
-887 YSALS
+887 
-892 GEAAVSAINTLINN
+892 
-906 ANDRME
+906 
-912 IHLYADWKPKT
+912 
-923 VNVKFDY
+923 
-930 GKNGGY
+930 
-936 EAETGTA
+936 
-943 SKIQHN
+943 
-949 IPVGANVLS
+949 
-958 YAEDGEKNGDTGIY
+958 
-972 SKSNSDG
+972 
-979 WQFVGWNTD
+979 
-988 PEATTGLTSLKAEL
+988 
-1002 SWRDHKNHSDTD
+1002 
-1014 TSDACMT
+1014 
-1021 LYAIYKKHVKA
+1021 A
-1032 TFISHEYTGTDEKN
+1032 TFISHSYSSSDSYN
-1046 IPASVKKK
+1046 IPDSAQQKQEISKEFVDKYDPKTGK
-1054 VTIEKDIFNN
+1054 LIEKVPREMTFN
-1064 NTTLSFTF
+1064 F
-1072 PDASGINMWTFD
+1072 PSAGQINGWVFD
-1084 GWISEDTA
+1084 GWVLSDTA
-1092 DVAYSGGYYNKSN
+1092 SSSYDDKGYNKASVN
-1105 TIAKDTTG
+1105 QAGASGMITKN
-1113 STICDVT
+1113 VV

-1126 KVISWYFVQQK
+1126 REMSWYFVQQNK
-1137 SVDRMQDTI
+1137 VDRHYKTV
-1146 YRNSYDINK
+1146 YRNSYDINRFEHE
-1155 YKASVDCR
+1155 YKDK
-1163 APKQILKAGWNAT
+1163 APNQTLKEGWVSQ
-1176 GWTTN
+1176 GWTDE
-1181 ADCHAA
+1181 ADCKADSDVQSGGTIIA
-1187 SQTDTVGM
+1187 
-1195 LVSTEGAV
+1195 TEGKV
-1203 YYGLYQKDVTVT
+1203 FYGLFEKDVTVT

-1221 DPVNGVPD
+1221 DPVNRVPD
-1229 PQTGKAYFS
+1229 SQTGKAYFS

-1253 SYKNVLSNSWLNEF
+1253 SYKNVLSNTWLNDF
-1267 FQNGIGYS
+1267 FTKKTDYS
-1275 KPVDLRKTTD
+1275 APVDLRKD
-1285 QGFEYPTITV
+1285 SDVGFIYPTITV
-1295 ANTVPVYRKINQR
+1295 VDTVPVYRKINQR

>member
-14 LLLTMV
+14 LLLTTV

-36 LEDVTESTEED
+36 LEEVTESTEED

-122 YNSYTYNAWMG
+122 YNSYTYNSWMG
-133 TKDCTWRVNTDGV
+133 TKDYTWKVNTDGV

-166 YKSKWVRSDVESFW
+166 YKSKWVRSDEKSFW
-180 EGSGAAT
+180 AGSGAAT
-187 PKKYTSIKNSSSIK
+187 PKKYKSIKNSSSTKI
-201 VTDKNIEKA
+201 TDKNIEKA

-302 PIYWSDYYDNSD
+302 PIYWSDYYDNGG

-397 NTAFT
+397 STAFT

-419 KGGKKANKV
+419 KSGKKANKV
-428 ENPKDKPE
+428 GNPKDDE
-436 FWYDPTDYALNASG
+436 ANWYDPTDYALNAGG

-513 PVAVSGKFTNTTT
+513 PVVVSGKFTNTTT
-526 NGKTG
+526 KGKTG

-551 SSPVLTAH
+551 SSLVLTRH
-559 KWERGEDKTKTLKGT
+559 RWVVREKSWETKTLKGT

-584 VWEDKNS
+584 IWKDKS
-591 TEETAQVLRSVT
+591 TVEEGKQVLRSIT
-603 GSSAPSEKGKRDY
+603 GKEAPSEKGKRDY

-678 PAVSIGDGA
+678 PAVSIDGGTA
-687 AQTTTVTKEL
+687 KTTTVTKEL
-697 KPAAGTTG
+697 KPATETTG
-705 RLTMVKA
+705 KPTMVKA
-712 TGNFKDWTIS
+712 TSNFKDWTIS

-728 IVEYGENHDTTID
+728 IVEYGENHDTTIN
-741 SDRFKASSSLN
+741 SDKFKVSSNLK

-767 PYKIYYHANGGTAK
+767 P
-781 GWQTSQPSKSS
+781 
-792 CNRNGHYASKVNFY
+792 
-806 ELEGA
+806 
-811 KQYVVERAWKEHK
+811 KE
-824 SGCYIFSKDDSGNN
+824 
-838 KLTKVISSIKNSDT
+838 VIT
-852 ALNLINVPTML
+852 
-863 QRSDGYNATGSWRV
+863 
-877 GSADSSTKVS
+877 
-887 YSALS
+887 
-892 GEAAVSAINTLINN
+892 
-906 ANDRME
+906 
-912 IHLYADWKPKT
+912 
-923 VNVKFDY
+923 
-930 GKNGGY
+930 
-936 EAETGTA
+936 
-943 SKIQHN
+943 
-949 IPVGANVLS
+949 
-958 YAEDGEKNGDTGIY
+958 
-972 SKSNSDG
+972 
-979 WQFVGWNTD
+979 
-988 PEATTGLTSLKAEL
+988 
-1002 SWRDHKNHSDTD
+1002 
-1014 TSDACMT
+1014 
-1021 LYAIYKKHVKA
+1021 A
-1032 TFISHEYTGTDEKN
+1032 TFISHSYSSSDSYN
-1046 IPASVKKK
+1046 IPDSAQRKQEISKEFVDKYDPKTGK
-1054 VTIEKDIFNN
+1054 LIEKVPREMTFN
-1064 NTTLSFTF
+1064 F
-1072 PDASGINMWTFD
+1072 PSAGQINGWVFD
-1084 GWISEDTA
+1084 GWVLSDTA
-1092 DVAYSGGYYNKSN
+1092 SSSYDDKGYNKASVN
-1105 TIAKDTTG
+1105 QAGASGMITKN
-1113 STICDVT
+1113 VV

-1126 KVISWYFVQQK
+1126 REMSWYFVQQNK
-1137 SVDRMQDTI
+1137 VDRHYKTV
-1146 YRNSYDINK
+1146 YRNSYDINRFEHE
-1155 YKASVDCR
+1155 YKDK
-1163 APKQILKAGWNAT
+1163 APNQTLKEGWVSQ
-1176 GWTTN
+1176 GWTDE
-1181 ADCHAA
+1181 ADCKADSDVQSGGTIIA
-1187 SQTDTVGM
+1187 
-1195 LVSTEGAV
+1195 TEGKV
-1203 YYGLYQKDVTVT
+1203 FYGLFEKDVTVT

-1221 DPVNGVPD
+1221 DPVNRVPD
-1229 PQTGKAYFS
+1229 SQTGKAYFS

-1253 SYKNVLSNSWLNEF
+1253 SYKNVLSNTWLNDF
-1267 FQNGIGYS
+1267 FTKKTDYS
-1275 KPVDLRKTTD
+1275 APVDLRKD
-1285 QGFEYPTITV
+1285 SDVGFIYPTITV
-1295 ANTVPVYRKINQR
+1295 ADTVPVYRKINQR

>member
-14 LLLTMV
+14 LLLTTV

-36 LEDVTESTEED
+36 LEEVTESTEDD

-122 YNSYTYNAWMG
+122 YNSYTYNSWMG
-133 TKDCTWRVNTDGV
+133 TKDYTWKVNTDGV

-166 YKSKWVRSDVESFW
+166 YKSKWVRSDEKSFW
-180 EGSGAAT
+180 TGSGAAT
-187 PKKYTSIKNSSSIK
+187 PKKYKSIKNSSSTK

-302 PIYWSDYYDNSD
+302 PIYWSNYYDNGG

-326 DMANVNG
+326 DMVNVNG

-370 RELLTVQTKTDFG
+370 RELMTVQTKTDFG
-383 EFKTQTSSATPVAI
+383 KFKTQTSSATPVAI
-397 NTAFT
+397 STAFT

-419 KGGKKANKV
+419 KSGKKANEV
-428 ENPKDKPE
+428 GNPKDDE
-436 FWYDPTDYALNASG
+436 DNWYDPTDYALNADG
-450 GGIYGS
+450 GGIYGN

-493 ALEKVDIDATQTITV
+493 ALEKVDIAATQTITV

-513 PVAVSGKFTNTTT
+513 PVVVSGKFTNTTAK
-526 NGKTG
+526 GKTG

-551 SSPVLTAH
+551 SSPVLTTH
-559 KWERGEDKTKTLKGT
+559 KWKRDKESTDTLKGT

-584 VWEDKNS
+584 IWEDKDS
-591 TEETAQVLRSVT
+591 TAETAQVLRSVT
-603 GSSAPSEKGKRDY
+603 GTSAPSEKEKRDY

-678 PAVSIGDGA
+678 PAVSIDGGTA
-687 AQTTTVTKEL
+687 KTTAVTKEL
-697 KPAAGTTG
+697 KPATETTG
-705 RLTMVKA
+705 KPTTVKA
-712 TGNFKDWTIS
+712 TGNFKGWTIS

-741 SDRFKASSSLN
+741 SDKFKVSSNLK

-767 PYKIYYHANGGTAK
+767 P
-781 GWQTSQPSKSS
+781 
-792 CNRNGHYASKVNFY
+792 
-806 ELEGA
+806 
-811 KQYVVERAWKEHK
+811 KE
-824 SGCYIFSKDDSGNN
+824 
-838 KLTKVISSIKNSDT
+838 VIT
-852 ALNLINVPTML
+852 
-863 QRSDGYNATGSWRV
+863 
-877 GSADSSTKVS
+877 
-887 YSALS
+887 
-892 GEAAVSAINTLINN
+892 
-906 ANDRME
+906 
-912 IHLYADWKPKT
+912 
-923 VNVKFDY
+923 
-930 GKNGGY
+930 
-936 EAETGTA
+936 
-943 SKIQHN
+943 
-949 IPVGANVLS
+949 
-958 YAEDGEKNGDTGIY
+958 
-972 SKSNSDG
+972 
-979 WQFVGWNTD
+979 
-988 PEATTGLTSLKAEL
+988 
-1002 SWRDHKNHSDTD
+1002 
-1014 TSDACMT
+1014 
-1021 LYAIYKKHVKA
+1021 A
-1032 TFISHEYTGTDEKN
+1032 TFISHSYSSSDSYN
-1046 IPASVKKK
+1046 IPDSAQQKQEISKEFVDKYDPKTGK
-1054 VTIEKDIFNN
+1054 LIEKVPREMTFN
-1064 NTTLSFTF
+1064 F
-1072 PDASGINMWTFD
+1072 PSAGQINGWVFD
-1084 GWISEDTA
+1084 GWVLSDTA
-1092 DVAYSGGYYNKSN
+1092 SSSYDDKGYNKASVN
-1105 TIAKDTTG
+1105 QAGASGMITKN
-1113 STICDVT
+1113 VV

-1126 KVISWYFVQQK
+1126 REMSWYFVQQNK
-1137 SVDRMQDTI
+1137 VDRHYKTV
-1146 YRNSYDINK
+1146 YRNSYDINRFEHE
-1155 YKASVDCR
+1155 YKDK
-1163 APKQILKAGWNAT
+1163 APNQTLKEGWVSQ
-1176 GWTTN
+1176 GWTDE
-1181 ADCHAA
+1181 ADCKADPDVQSGGTIIA
-1187 SQTDTVGM
+1187 
-1195 LVSTEGAV
+1195 TEGQV
-1203 YYGLYQKDVTVT
+1203 FYGLFEKDVTVT

-1221 DPVNGVPD
+1221 DPVNRVPD
-1229 PQTGKAYFS
+1229 SQTGKAYFS
-1238 TASWDFSQVKDYVHP
+1238 TASWDFSHVKDYVHP
-1253 SYKNVLSNSWLNEF
+1253 SYKNVLSNTWLNDF
-1267 FQNGIGYS
+1267 FTKKTDYS
-1275 KPVDLRKTTD
+1275 APVDLRKD
-1285 QGFEYPTITV
+1285 SDVGFIYPTITV
-1295 ANTVPVYRKINQR
+1295 ADTVPVYRKINQR

>member
-14 LLLTMV
+14 LLLTTV

-36 LEDVTESTEED
+36 LEEVTESTEED

-122 YNSYTYNAWMG
+122 YNSYTYNSWMG
-133 TKDCTWRVNTDGV
+133 TKDYTWKVNTDGV

-166 YKSKWVRSDVESFW
+166 YKSKWVRSDEKSFW
-180 EGSGAAT
+180 AGSGAAT
-187 PKKYTSIKNSSSIK
+187 PKKYKSIKNSSSTKI
-201 VTDKNIEKA
+201 TDKNIEKA

-302 PIYWSDYYDNSD
+302 PIYWSNYYDNGG

-383 EFKTQTSSATPVAI
+383 DFTTQTSSATPVAI
-397 NTAFT
+397 STAFT

-419 KGGKKANKV
+419 KNDKKANKV
-428 ENPKDKPE
+428 GNPKDDE
-436 FWYDPTDYALNASG
+436 ANWYDPTDYALNAGG

-513 PVAVSGKFTNTTT
+513 PVVVSGKFTNTTT
-526 NGKTG
+526 KGKTG

-551 SSPVLTAH
+551 SSLVLTRH
-559 KWERGEDKTKTLKGT
+559 RWVVREKSWETKTLKGT

-584 VWEDKNS
+584 IWKDKS
-591 TEETAQVLRSVT
+591 TVEEGKQVLRSIT
-603 GSSAPSEKGKRDY
+603 GKEAPSEKEKRDY

-697 KPAAGTTG
+697 KSATETTG
-705 RLTMVKA
+705 KSTTVKA
-712 TGNFKDWTIS
+712 TGNFKSWTIS

-741 SDRFKASSSLN
+741 SDRFKASSSLE
-752 FYMPNKDITLTATAL
+752 FYMPNKNITLTATAL
-767 PYKIYYHANGGTAK
+767 P
-781 GWQTSQPSKSS
+781 
-792 CNRNGHYASKVNFY
+792 
-806 ELEGA
+806 
-811 KQYVVERAWKEHK
+811 KE
-824 SGCYIFSKDDSGNN
+824 
-838 KLTKVISSIKNSDT
+838 VIT
-852 ALNLINVPTML
+852 
-863 QRSDGYNATGSWRV
+863 
-877 GSADSSTKVS
+877 
-887 YSALS
+887 
-892 GEAAVSAINTLINN
+892 
-906 ANDRME
+906 
-912 IHLYADWKPKT
+912 
-923 VNVKFDY
+923 
-930 GKNGGY
+930 
-936 EAETGTA
+936 
-943 SKIQHN
+943 
-949 IPVGANVLS
+949 
-958 YAEDGEKNGDTGIY
+958 
-972 SKSNSDG
+972 
-979 WQFVGWNTD
+979 
-988 PEATTGLTSLKAEL
+988 
-1002 SWRDHKNHSDTD
+1002 
-1014 TSDACMT
+1014 
-1021 LYAIYKKHVKA
+1021 A
-1032 TFISHEYTGTDEKN
+1032 TFISHSYSSSDSYN
-1046 IPASVKKK
+1046 IPDSAQRKQEISKEFVDKYDPKTGK
-1054 VTIEKDIFNN
+1054 LIEKVPREMTFN
-1064 NTTLSFTF
+1064 F
-1072 PDASGINMWTFD
+1072 PSAGQINGWVFD
-1084 GWISEDTA
+1084 GWVLSDTA
-1092 DVAYSGGYYNKSN
+1092 SSSYDDKGYNKASVN
-1105 TIAKDTTG
+1105 QAGASGMITKN
-1113 STICDVT
+1113 VV

-1126 KVISWYFVQQK
+1126 REMSWYFVQQNK
-1137 SVDRMQDTI
+1137 VDRHYKTV
-1146 YRNSYDINK
+1146 YRNSYDINRFEHE
-1155 YKASVDCR
+1155 YKDK
-1163 APKQILKAGWNAT
+1163 APNQTLKEGWVSQ
-1176 GWTTN
+1176 GWTDE
-1181 ADCHAA
+1181 ADCKADPDVQSGGTIIA
-1187 SQTDTVGM
+1187 
-1195 LVSTEGAV
+1195 TEGQV
-1203 YYGLYQKDVTVT
+1203 FYGLFEKDVTVT

-1221 DPVNGVPD
+1221 DPVNRVPD
-1229 PQTGKAYFS
+1229 SQTGKAYFS

-1253 SYKNVLSNSWLNEF
+1253 SYKNVLSNTWLNDF
-1267 FQNGIGYS
+1267 FTKKTDYS
-1275 KPVDLRKTTD
+1275 APVDLRKD
-1285 QGFEYPTITV
+1285 SDVGFIYPTITV
-1295 ANTVPVYRKINQR
+1295 ADTVPVYRKINQR

-1453 KIPDRIT
+1453 KIPDKIT

>member
-14 LLLTMV
+14 LLLTTV

-36 LEDVTESTEED
+36 LEEVTESTEED

-122 YNSYTYNAWMG
+122 YNSYTYNSWMG
-133 TKDCTWRVNTDGV
+133 TKDYTWKVNTDGV

-166 YKSKWVRSDVESFW
+166 YKSKWVRSDEKSFW
-180 EGSGAAT
+180 AGSGAAT
-187 PKKYTSIKNSSSIK
+187 PKKYKSIKNSSSTKI
-201 VTDKNIEKA
+201 TDKNIEKA

-255 VDNRVVRQDNWSEDD
+255 VDNRVVRQDNWSDDD

-302 PIYWSDYYDNSD
+302 PIYWSDYYDNGG

-326 DMANVNG
+326 DMVNVNG

-383 EFKTQTSSATPVAI
+383 DFTTQTSSATPVAI

-419 KGGKKANKV
+419 KNGKKANKV
-428 ENPKDKPE
+428 GNPKDDE
-436 FWYDPTDYALNASG
+436 ANWYDPTDYALNAGG

-456 NGNVPTDKAK
+456 DGNVPTDKAK

-475 QAKDTSVWNTLRY
+475 QAKDNSVWNTLRY

-493 ALEKVDIDATQTITV
+493 ALEKVDIAATQTITV
-508 KERSK
+508 EKRSK
-513 PVAVSGKFTNTTT
+513 PVVVSGKFTNTTAK
-526 NGKTG
+526 GKTG

-551 SSPVLTAH
+551 SSPVLTRH
-559 KWERGEDKTKTLKGT
+559 RWVVREKSWETKTLKGT

-584 VWEDKNS
+584 IWEDKDS
-591 TEETAQVLRSVT
+591 TAETAQVLRSVT

-697 KPAAGTTG
+697 KSATETTG
-705 RLTMVKA
+705 KSTTVKA
-712 TGNFKDWTIS
+712 TGNFKSWTIS

-741 SDRFKASSSLN
+741 SDRFKASSSLE

-767 PYKIYYHANGGTAK
+767 P
-781 GWQTSQPSKSS
+781 
-792 CNRNGHYASKVNFY
+792 
-806 ELEGA
+806 
-811 KQYVVERAWKEHK
+811 
-824 SGCYIFSKDDSGNN
+824 KD
-838 KLTKVISSIKNSDT
+838 VIT
-852 ALNLINVPTML
+852 
-863 QRSDGYNATGSWRV
+863 
-877 GSADSSTKVS
+877 
-887 YSALS
+887 
-892 GEAAVSAINTLINN
+892 
-906 ANDRME
+906 
-912 IHLYADWKPKT
+912 
-923 VNVKFDY
+923 
-930 GKNGGY
+930 
-936 EAETGTA
+936 
-943 SKIQHN
+943 
-949 IPVGANVLS
+949 
-958 YAEDGEKNGDTGIY
+958 
-972 SKSNSDG
+972 
-979 WQFVGWNTD
+979 
-988 PEATTGLTSLKAEL
+988 
-1002 SWRDHKNHSDTD
+1002 
-1014 TSDACMT
+1014 
-1021 LYAIYKKHVKA
+1021 A
-1032 TFISHEYTGTDEKN
+1032 TFISHSYSSSDSYN
-1046 IPASVKKK
+1046 IPDSAQRKQEISKEFVDKYDPKTGK
-1054 VTIEKDIFNN
+1054 LIEKVPREMTFN
-1064 NTTLSFTF
+1064 F
-1072 PDASGINMWTFD
+1072 PSAGQINGWVFD
-1084 GWISEDTA
+1084 GWVLSDTA
-1092 DVAYSGGYYNKSN
+1092 SSSYDDKGYNKASVN
-1105 TIAKDTTG
+1105 QAGASGMITKN
-1113 STICDVT
+1113 VV

-1126 KVISWYFVQQK
+1126 REMSWYFVQQNK
-1137 SVDRMQDTI
+1137 VDRHYKTV
-1146 YRNSYDINK
+1146 YRNSYDINRFEHE
-1155 YKASVDCR
+1155 YKDK
-1163 APKQILKAGWNAT
+1163 APNQTLKEGWVSQ
-1176 GWTTN
+1176 GWTDE
-1181 ADCHAA
+1181 ADCKADPDVQSGGTIIA
-1187 SQTDTVGM
+1187 
-1195 LVSTEGAV
+1195 TEGQV
-1203 YYGLYQKDVTVT
+1203 FYGLFEKDVTVT

-1221 DPVNGVPD
+1221 DPVNRVPD
-1229 PQTGKAYFS
+1229 SQTGKAYFS

-1253 SYKNVLSNSWLNEF
+1253 SYKNVLSNTWLNDF
-1267 FQNGIGYS
+1267 FTKKTDYS
-1275 KPVDLRKTTD
+1275 APVDLRKD
-1285 QGFEYPTITV
+1285 SDVGFIYPTITV
-1295 ANTVPVYRKINQR
+1295 ADTVPVYRKINQR

>member
-14 LLLTMV
+14 LLLTTV

-36 LEDVTESTEED
+36 LEEVTESTEED

-93 IGFNNDATA
+93 VGFNNDATA

-122 YNSYTYNAWMG
+122 YNSYTYNSWMG
-133 TKDCTWRVNTDGV
+133 TKDYTWKVNTDGV

-166 YKSKWVRSDVESFW
+166 YKSKWVRSDEKSFW
-180 EGSGAAT
+180 AGSGAAT
-187 PKKYTSIKNSSSIK
+187 PKKYKSIKNSSSTK

-237 INADNYPET
+237 IDADNYPET

-255 VDNRVVRQDNWSEDD
+255 VDNRKVAGADKNAET
-270 LNKAQPNKIFYTSY
+270 KIFYTSY

-302 PIYWSDYYDNSD
+302 PIYWSDYYDNGG

-419 KGGKKANKV
+419 KDNDEAKKSGN
-428 ENPKDKPE
+428 NPKDNKTS
-436 FWYDPTDYALNASG
+436 WYDPTDYALNANG

-513 PVAVSGKFTNTTT
+513 PVVVSGKFTNTTT
-526 NGKTG
+526 KGKTG

-559 KWERGEDKTKTLKGT
+559 KWRTNKNSWKAYTLTGT

-584 VWEDKNS
+584 IWKDKDS
-591 TEETAQVLRSVT
+591 TAETAQVLRSVT
-603 GSSAPSEKGKRDY
+603 GTSAPSEKGKRDY

-678 PAVSIGDGA
+678 PTVSIDGGTA
-687 AQTTTVTKEL
+687 KTTAVTKEL
-697 KPAAGTTG
+697 KPATETTG
-705 RLTMVKA
+705 KPTTVKA
-712 TGNFKDWTIS
+712 TGNFKNWTIS

-741 SDRFKASSSLN
+741 SDRFKASSSLK

-767 PYKIYYHANGGTAK
+767 P
-781 GWQTSQPSKSS
+781 
-792 CNRNGHYASKVNFY
+792 
-806 ELEGA
+806 
-811 KQYVVERAWKEHK
+811 KE
-824 SGCYIFSKDDSGNN
+824 
-838 KLTKVISSIKNSDT
+838 VIT
-852 ALNLINVPTML
+852 
-863 QRSDGYNATGSWRV
+863 
-877 GSADSSTKVS
+877 
-887 YSALS
+887 
-892 GEAAVSAINTLINN
+892 
-906 ANDRME
+906 
-912 IHLYADWKPKT
+912 
-923 VNVKFDY
+923 
-930 GKNGGY
+930 
-936 EAETGTA
+936 
-943 SKIQHN
+943 
-949 IPVGANVLS
+949 
-958 YAEDGEKNGDTGIY
+958 
-972 SKSNSDG
+972 
-979 WQFVGWNTD
+979 
-988 PEATTGLTSLKAEL
+988 
-1002 SWRDHKNHSDTD
+1002 
-1014 TSDACMT
+1014 
-1021 LYAIYKKHVKA
+1021 A
-1032 TFISHEYTGTDEKN
+1032 TFISHSYSSSDSYN
-1046 IPASVKKK
+1046 IPDSAQQKQEISKEFVDKYDPKTGK
-1054 VTIEKDIFNN
+1054 LIEKVPREMTFN
-1064 NTTLSFTF
+1064 F
-1072 PDASGINMWTFD
+1072 PSAGQINGWVFD
-1084 GWISEDTA
+1084 GWVLSDTA
-1092 DVAYSGGYYNKSN
+1092 SSSYDDKGYNKASVN
-1105 TIAKDTTG
+1105 QAGASGMITKN
-1113 STICDVT
+1113 VV

-1126 KVISWYFVQQK
+1126 REMSWYFVQQNK
-1137 SVDRMQDTI
+1137 VDRHYKTV
-1146 YRNSYDINK
+1146 YRNSYDINRFEHE
-1155 YKASVDCR
+1155 YKDK
-1163 APKQILKAGWNAT
+1163 APNQTLKEGWVSQ
-1176 GWTTN
+1176 GWTDE
-1181 ADCHAA
+1181 ADCKADPDVQPGGTIIA
-1187 SQTDTVGM
+1187 
-1195 LVSTEGAV
+1195 TEGQV
-1203 YYGLYQKDVTVT
+1203 FYGLFEKDVTVT
-1215 YDTNTY
+1215 YNTNTY
-1221 DPVNGVPD
+1221 DPVDKVPD

-1253 SYKNVLSNSWLNEF
+1253 SYRNVLSNSWLNDF
-1267 FQNGIGYS
+1267 FTKKTGYS
-1275 KPVDLRKTTD
+1275 APVDLRKD
-1285 QGFEYPTITV
+1285 SDVGFIYPTITV
-1295 ANTVPVYRKINQR
+1295 ADTVPVYRKINQR

>member
-14 LLLTMV
+14 LLLTTV

-36 LEDVTESTEED
+36 LEEVTESTEED

-122 YNSYTYNAWMG
+122 YNSYTYNSWMG
-133 TKDCTWRVNTDGV
+133 TKDYTWKVNTDGV

-166 YKSKWVRSDVESFW
+166 YKSKWVRSDEKSFW
-180 EGSGAAT
+180 AGSGAAT
-187 PKKYTSIKNSSSIK
+187 PKKYKSIKNSSSTKI
-201 VTDKNIEKA
+201 TDKNIEKA

-255 VDNRVVRQDNWSEDD
+255 VDNRVVRQDNWSDDD

-302 PIYWSDYYDNSD
+302 PIYWSDYYDNGG

-326 DMANVNG
+326 DMVNVNG

-383 EFKTQTSSATPVAI
+383 DFTTQTSSATPVAI

-419 KGGKKANKV
+419 KNGKKANKV
-428 ENPKDKPE
+428 GNPKDDE
-436 FWYDPTDYALNASG
+436 ANWYDPTDYALNAGG

-456 NGNVPTDKAK
+456 DGNVPTDKAK

-475 QAKDTSVWNTLRY
+475 QAKDNSVWNTLRY

-493 ALEKVDIDATQTITV
+493 ALEKVDIAATQTITV
-508 KERSK
+508 EKRSK
-513 PVAVSGKFTNTTT
+513 PVVVSGKFTNTTT
-526 NGKTG
+526 KGKTG

-551 SSPVLTAH
+551 SSLVLTRH
-559 KWERGEDKTKTLKGT
+559 RWVVREKSWETKTLKGT

-584 VWEDKNS
+584 IWKDKS
-591 TEETAQVLRSVT
+591 TVEEGKQVLRSIT
-603 GSSAPSEKGKRDY
+603 GKEAPSEKEKRDY

-636 TEVLYGVKESNGSKP
+636 TEVLYGVKESNSSKP

-697 KPAAGTTG
+697 KSATETTG
-705 RLTMVKA
+705 KSTTVKA
-712 TGNFKDWTIS
+712 TGNFKSWTIS

-741 SDRFKASSSLN
+741 SDRFKASSSLE

-767 PYKIYYHANGGTAK
+767 P
-781 GWQTSQPSKSS
+781 
-792 CNRNGHYASKVNFY
+792 
-806 ELEGA
+806 
-811 KQYVVERAWKEHK
+811 
-824 SGCYIFSKDDSGNN
+824 KD
-838 KLTKVISSIKNSDT
+838 VIT
-852 ALNLINVPTML
+852 
-863 QRSDGYNATGSWRV
+863 
-877 GSADSSTKVS
+877 
-887 YSALS
+887 
-892 GEAAVSAINTLINN
+892 
-906 ANDRME
+906 
-912 IHLYADWKPKT
+912 
-923 VNVKFDY
+923 
-930 GKNGGY
+930 
-936 EAETGTA
+936 
-943 SKIQHN
+943 
-949 IPVGANVLS
+949 
-958 YAEDGEKNGDTGIY
+958 
-972 SKSNSDG
+972 
-979 WQFVGWNTD
+979 
-988 PEATTGLTSLKAEL
+988 
-1002 SWRDHKNHSDTD
+1002 
-1014 TSDACMT
+1014 
-1021 LYAIYKKHVKA
+1021 A
-1032 TFISHEYTGTDEKN
+1032 TFISHSYSSSDSYN
-1046 IPASVKKK
+1046 IPDSAQRKQEISKEFVDKYDPKTGK
-1054 VTIEKDIFNN
+1054 LIEKVPREMTFN
-1064 NTTLSFTF
+1064 F
-1072 PDASGINMWTFD
+1072 PSAGQINGWVFD
-1084 GWISEDTA
+1084 GWVLSDTA
-1092 DVAYSGGYYNKSN
+1092 SSSYDDKGYNKASVN
-1105 TIAKDTTG
+1105 QAGASGMITKN
-1113 STICDVT
+1113 VV

-1126 KVISWYFVQQK
+1126 REMSWYFVQQNK
-1137 SVDRMQDTI
+1137 VDRHYKTV
-1146 YRNSYDINK
+1146 YRNSYDINRFEHE
-1155 YKASVDCR
+1155 YKDK
-1163 APKQILKAGWNAT
+1163 APNQTLKEGWVSQ
-1176 GWTTN
+1176 GWTDE
-1181 ADCHAA
+1181 ADCKADSDVQSGGTIIA
-1187 SQTDTVGM
+1187 
-1195 LVSTEGAV
+1195 TEGKV
-1203 YYGLYQKDVTVT
+1203 FYGLFEKDVTVT

-1221 DPVNGVPD
+1221 DPVNRVPD
-1229 PQTGKAYFS
+1229 SQTGKAYFS

-1253 SYKNVLSNSWLNEF
+1253 SYKNVLSNTWLNDF
-1267 FQNGIGYS
+1267 FTKKTDYS
-1275 KPVDLRKTTD
+1275 APVDLRKD
-1285 QGFEYPTITV
+1285 SDVGFIYPTITV
-1295 ANTVPVYRKINQR
+1295 ADTVPVYRKINQR

>member
-14 LLLTMV
+14 LLLTTV

-36 LEDVTESTEED
+36 LEEVTESTEED

-93 IGFNNDATA
+93 VGFNNDATA

-122 YNSYTYNAWMG
+122 YNSYTYNSWMG
-133 TKDCTWRVNTDGV
+133 TKDYTWKVNTDGV

-166 YKSKWVRSDVESFW
+166 YKSKWVRSDEKSFW
-180 EGSGAAT
+180 AGSGAAT
-187 PKKYTSIKNSSSIK
+187 PKKYKSIKNSSSTK

-237 INADNYPET
+237 IDADNYPET

-255 VDNRVVRQDNWSEDD
+255 VDNRKVAGADKNAET
-270 LNKAQPNKIFYTSY
+270 KIFYTSY

-302 PIYWSDYYDNSD
+302 PIYWSDYYYDNGG

-419 KGGKKANKV
+419 KDNDEAKKSGN
-428 ENPKDKPE
+428 NPKDNKTS
-436 FWYDPTDYALNASG
+436 WYDPTDYALNANG

-513 PVAVSGKFTNTTT
+513 PVVVSGKFTNTTT
-526 NGKTG
+526 KGKTG

-559 KWERGEDKTKTLKGT
+559 KWRTNKNSWKTYTLTGT

-584 VWEDKNS
+584 IWKDKDS
-591 TEETAQVLRSVT
+591 TAETAQVLRSVT
-603 GSSAPSEKGKRDY
+603 GTSAPSEKGKRDY

-678 PAVSIGDGA
+678 PTVSIDGGTA
-687 AQTTTVTKEL
+687 KTTAVTKEL
-697 KPAAGTTG
+697 KPATETTG
-705 RLTMVKA
+705 KPTTVKA
-712 TGNFKDWTIS
+712 TGNFKNWTIS

-741 SDRFKASSSLN
+741 SDRFKASSSLK

-767 PYKIYYHANGGTAK
+767 P
-781 GWQTSQPSKSS
+781 
-792 CNRNGHYASKVNFY
+792 
-806 ELEGA
+806 
-811 KQYVVERAWKEHK
+811 KE
-824 SGCYIFSKDDSGNN
+824 
-838 KLTKVISSIKNSDT
+838 VIT
-852 ALNLINVPTML
+852 
-863 QRSDGYNATGSWRV
+863 
-877 GSADSSTKVS
+877 
-887 YSALS
+887 
-892 GEAAVSAINTLINN
+892 
-906 ANDRME
+906 
-912 IHLYADWKPKT
+912 
-923 VNVKFDY
+923 
-930 GKNGGY
+930 
-936 EAETGTA
+936 
-943 SKIQHN
+943 
-949 IPVGANVLS
+949 
-958 YAEDGEKNGDTGIY
+958 
-972 SKSNSDG
+972 
-979 WQFVGWNTD
+979 
-988 PEATTGLTSLKAEL
+988 
-1002 SWRDHKNHSDTD
+1002 
-1014 TSDACMT
+1014 
-1021 LYAIYKKHVKA
+1021 A
-1032 TFISHEYTGTDEKN
+1032 TFISHSYSSSDSYN
-1046 IPASVKKK
+1046 IPDSAQQKQEISKEFVDKYDPKTGK
-1054 VTIEKDIFNN
+1054 LIEKVPREMTFN
-1064 NTTLSFTF
+1064 F
-1072 PDASGINMWTFD
+1072 PSAGQINGWVFD
-1084 GWISEDTA
+1084 GWVLSDTA
-1092 DVAYSGGYYNKSN
+1092 SSSYDDKGYNKASVN
-1105 TIAKDTTG
+1105 QAGASGMITKN
-1113 STICDVT
+1113 VV

-1126 KVISWYFVQQK
+1126 REMSWYFVQQNK
-1137 SVDRMQDTI
+1137 VDRHYKTV
-1146 YRNSYDINK
+1146 YRNSYDINRFEHE
-1155 YKASVDCR
+1155 YKDK
-1163 APKQILKAGWNAT
+1163 APNQTLKEGWVSQ
-1176 GWTTN
+1176 GWTDE
-1181 ADCHAA
+1181 ADCKADPDVQPGGTIIA
-1187 SQTDTVGM
+1187 
-1195 LVSTEGAV
+1195 TEGQV
-1203 YYGLYQKDVTVT
+1203 FYGLFEKDVTVT
-1215 YDTNTY
+1215 YNTNTY
-1221 DPVNGVPD
+1221 DPVDKVPD

-1253 SYKNVLSNSWLNEF
+1253 SYRNVLSNSWLNDF
-1267 FQNGIGYS
+1267 FTKKTGYS
-1275 KPVDLRKTTD
+1275 APVDLRKD
-1285 QGFEYPTITV
+1285 SDVGFIYPTITV
-1295 ANTVPVYRKINQR
+1295 ADTVPVYRKINQR

>member
-14 LLLTMV
+14 LLLTTV

-36 LEDVTESTEED
+36 LEEVTESAEED

-122 YNSYTYNAWMG
+122 YNSYTYNSWMG
-133 TKDCTWRVNTDGV
+133 TKDYTWKVNTDGV

-166 YKSKWVRSDVESFW
+166 YKSKWVRSDEKSFW
-180 EGSGAAT
+180 TGSGAAT
-187 PKKYTSIKNSSSIK
+187 PKKYKSIKNSSSTK

-302 PIYWSDYYDNSD
+302 PIYWSNYYDNGG

-326 DMANVNG
+326 DMVNVNG

-397 NTAFT
+397 STAFT

-419 KGGKKANKV
+419 KSGKKANKV
-428 ENPKDKPE
+428 GNPKDKPE
-436 FWYDPTDYALNASG
+436 SWYDPTDYALNADG
-450 GGIYGS
+450 GGIYGN

-493 ALEKVDIDATQTITV
+493 ALEKVDIAATQTITV

-513 PVAVSGKFTNTTT
+513 PVVVSGKFTNTTAK
-526 NGKTG
+526 GKTG

-551 SSPVLTAH
+551 SSPVLTKH
-559 KWERGEDKTKTLKGT
+559 KWEKESWQTKTLKGT

-584 VWEDKNS
+584 IWKDKDS
-591 TEETAQVLRSVT
+591 TAETAQVLRSVT
-603 GSSAPSEKGKRDY
+603 GTSAPSEKGKRDY

-678 PAVSIGDGA
+678 PAVSIDGGTA
-687 AQTTTVTKEL
+687 KTTTVTKEL
-697 KPAAGTTG
+697 KPATETTG
-705 RLTMVKA
+705 KPTTVKA
-712 TGNFKDWTIS
+712 TGNFKSWTIS

-741 SDRFKASSSLN
+741 SDRFKASSSLE

-767 PYKIYYHANGGTAK
+767 P
-781 GWQTSQPSKSS
+781 
-792 CNRNGHYASKVNFY
+792 
-806 ELEGA
+806 
-811 KQYVVERAWKEHK
+811 
-824 SGCYIFSKDDSGNN
+824 KD
-838 KLTKVISSIKNSDT
+838 VIT
-852 ALNLINVPTML
+852 
-863 QRSDGYNATGSWRV
+863 
-877 GSADSSTKVS
+877 
-887 YSALS
+887 
-892 GEAAVSAINTLINN
+892 
-906 ANDRME
+906 
-912 IHLYADWKPKT
+912 
-923 VNVKFDY
+923 
-930 GKNGGY
+930 
-936 EAETGTA
+936 
-943 SKIQHN
+943 
-949 IPVGANVLS
+949 
-958 YAEDGEKNGDTGIY
+958 
-972 SKSNSDG
+972 
-979 WQFVGWNTD
+979 
-988 PEATTGLTSLKAEL
+988 
-1002 SWRDHKNHSDTD
+1002 
-1014 TSDACMT
+1014 
-1021 LYAIYKKHVKA
+1021 A
-1032 TFISHEYTGTDEKN
+1032 TFISHSYSSSDSYN
-1046 IPASVKKK
+1046 IPDSAQRKQEISKEFVDKYDPKTGK
-1054 VTIEKDIFNN
+1054 LIEKVPHEMTFN
-1064 NTTLSFTF
+1064 F
-1072 PDASGINMWTFD
+1072 PSAGQINGWVFD
-1084 GWISEDTA
+1084 GWVLSDTA
-1092 DVAYSGGYYNKSN
+1092 SSSYDDKGYNKASVN
-1105 TIAKDTTG
+1105 LAGASGMITKN
-1113 STICDVT
+1113 VV

-1126 KVISWYFVQQK
+1126 REMSWYFVQQNK
-1137 SVDRMQDTI
+1137 VDRHYKTV
-1146 YRNSYDINK
+1146 YRNSYDINRFEHE
-1155 YKASVDCR
+1155 YKDK
-1163 APKQILKAGWNAT
+1163 APNQTLKEGWVSQ
-1176 GWTTN
+1176 GWTDK
-1181 ADCHAA
+1181 ADCKADSDVQSGGTIIA
-1187 SQTDTVGM
+1187 
-1195 LVSTEGAV
+1195 TEGKV
-1203 YYGLYQKDVTVT
+1203 FYGLFEKDVTVT

-1221 DPVNGVPD
+1221 DPVNRVPD
-1229 PQTGKAYFS
+1229 SQTGKAYFS

-1253 SYKNVLSNSWLNEF
+1253 SYKNVLSNTWLNDF
-1267 FQNGIGYS
+1267 FTKKTDYS
-1275 KPVDLRKTTD
+1275 APVDLRKD
-1285 QGFEYPTITV
+1285 SDVGFIYPTITV
-1295 ANTVPVYRKINQR
+1295 ADTVPVYRKINQR

>member
-14 LLLTMV
+14 LLLTTV

-36 LEDVTESTEED
+36 LEEVTESTEED
-47 PPDPTETSS
+47 PPDQTETSS

-122 YNSYTYNAWMG
+122 YNSYTYNSWMG
-133 TKDCTWRVNTDGV
+133 TKDYTWKVNTDGV

-166 YKSKWVRSDVESFW
+166 YKSKWVRSDEKSFW
-180 EGSGAAT
+180 AGSGAAT
-187 PKKYTSIKNSSSIK
+187 PKKYKSIKNSSSTKI
-201 VTDKNIEKA
+201 TDKNIEKA

-302 PIYWSDYYDNSD
+302 PIYWSDYYDNGG

-345 SETSDSRPHVVTIKV
+345 SETNDSRPHVVTIKV

-397 NTAFT
+397 STAFT

-419 KGGKKANKV
+419 KNDKKANKV
-428 ENPKDKPE
+428 GNPKDDE
-436 FWYDPTDYALNASG
+436 ANWYDPTDYALNAGG

-513 PVAVSGKFTNTTT
+513 PVVVSGKFTNTTT
-526 NGKTG
+526 KGKTG

-551 SSPVLTAH
+551 SSPVLTRH
-559 KWERGEDKTKTLKGT
+559 RWVVREKSWETKTLKGT

-584 VWEDKNS
+584 IWKDKS
-591 TEETAQVLRSVT
+591 TVEEGKQVLRSIT
-603 GSSAPSEKGKRDY
+603 GKEAPSEKGKRDY

-678 PAVSIGDGA
+678 PAVSIDGGTA
-687 AQTTTVTKEL
+687 KTTTVTKEL
-697 KPAAGTTG
+697 KPATETTG
-705 RLTMVKA
+705 KPTTVKA
-712 TGNFKDWTIS
+712 TGNFKGWTIS

-728 IVEYGENHDTTID
+728 IVEYGENHDTTIN
-741 SDRFKASSSLN
+741 SDKFKVSSNLK

-767 PYKIYYHANGGTAK
+767 P
-781 GWQTSQPSKSS
+781 
-792 CNRNGHYASKVNFY
+792 
-806 ELEGA
+806 
-811 KQYVVERAWKEHK
+811 KE
-824 SGCYIFSKDDSGNN
+824 
-838 KLTKVISSIKNSDT
+838 VIT
-852 ALNLINVPTML
+852 
-863 QRSDGYNATGSWRV
+863 
-877 GSADSSTKVS
+877 
-887 YSALS
+887 
-892 GEAAVSAINTLINN
+892 
-906 ANDRME
+906 
-912 IHLYADWKPKT
+912 
-923 VNVKFDY
+923 
-930 GKNGGY
+930 
-936 EAETGTA
+936 
-943 SKIQHN
+943 
-949 IPVGANVLS
+949 
-958 YAEDGEKNGDTGIY
+958 
-972 SKSNSDG
+972 
-979 WQFVGWNTD
+979 
-988 PEATTGLTSLKAEL
+988 
-1002 SWRDHKNHSDTD
+1002 
-1014 TSDACMT
+1014 
-1021 LYAIYKKHVKA
+1021 A
-1032 TFISHEYTGTDEKN
+1032 TFISHSYSSSDSYN
-1046 IPASVKKK
+1046 IPDSAQRKQEISKEFVDKYDPKTGK
-1054 VTIEKDIFNN
+1054 LIEKVPREMTFN
-1064 NTTLSFTF
+1064 F
-1072 PDASGINMWTFD
+1072 PSAGQINGWVFD
-1084 GWISEDTA
+1084 GWVLSDTA
-1092 DVAYSGGYYNKSN
+1092 SSSYDDKGYNKASVN
-1105 TIAKDTTG
+1105 QAGASGMITKN
-1113 STICDVT
+1113 VV

-1126 KVISWYFVQQK
+1126 REMSWYFVQQNK
-1137 SVDRMQDTI
+1137 VDRHYKTV
-1146 YRNSYDINK
+1146 YRNSYDINRFEHE
-1155 YKASVDCR
+1155 YKDK
-1163 APKQILKAGWNAT
+1163 APNQTLKEGWVSQ
-1176 GWTTN
+1176 GWTDE
-1181 ADCHAA
+1181 ADCKADSDVQSGGTIIA
-1187 SQTDTVGM
+1187 
-1195 LVSTEGAV
+1195 TEGKV
-1203 YYGLYQKDVTVT
+1203 FYGLFEKDVTVT

-1221 DPVNGVPD
+1221 DPVNRVPD
-1229 PQTGKAYFS
+1229 SQTGKAYFS

-1253 SYKNVLSNSWLNEF
+1253 SYKNVLSNTWLNDF
-1267 FQNGIGYS
+1267 FTKKTDYS
-1275 KPVDLRKTTD
+1275 APVDLRKD
-1285 QGFEYPTITV
+1285 SDVGFIYPTITV
-1295 ANTVPVYRKINQR
+1295 ADTVPVYRKINQR

-1514 VDAGNTILKA
+1514 VDTGNTILKA

>member
-14 LLLTMV
+14 LLLTTV

-36 LEDVTESTEED
+36 LEEVTESTEED

-122 YNSYTYNAWMG
+122 YNSYTYNSWMG
-133 TKDCTWRVNTDGV
+133 TKDYTWKVNTDGV

-151 NTHKKAAEEIAKDSS
+151 NTHKKAAEEIAKDSG
-166 YKSKWVRSDVESFW
+166 YKSKWVRSDEKSFW
-180 EGSGAAT
+180 AGSGAAT
-187 PKKYTSIKNSSSIK
+187 PKKYKSIKNSSSTKI
-201 VTDKNIEKA
+201 TDKNIEKA

-302 PIYWSDYYDNSD
+302 PIYWSNYYDNGG

-383 EFKTQTSSATPVAI
+383 DFTTQTSSATPVAI
-397 NTAFT
+397 STAFT

-419 KGGKKANKV
+419 KNDKKANKV
-428 ENPKDKPE
+428 GNPKDDE
-436 FWYDPTDYALNASG
+436 ANWYDPTDYALNAGG

-513 PVAVSGKFTNTTT
+513 PVVVSGKFTNTTT
-526 NGKTG
+526 KGKTG

-551 SSPVLTAH
+551 SSLVLTRH
-559 KWERGEDKTKTLKGT
+559 RWVVREKSWETKTLKGT

-584 VWEDKNS
+584 IWKDKS
-591 TEETAQVLRSVT
+591 TVEEGKQVLRSIT
-603 GSSAPSEKGKRDY
+603 GKEAPSEKEKRDY

-678 PAVSIGDGA
+678 PAVSIGDVA

-697 KPAAGTTG
+697 KSATETTG
-705 RLTMVKA
+705 KSTTVKA
-712 TGNFKDWTIS
+712 TGNFKSWTIS

-741 SDRFKASSSLN
+741 SDRFKASSSLE

-767 PYKIYYHANGGTAK
+767 P
-781 GWQTSQPSKSS
+781 
-792 CNRNGHYASKVNFY
+792 
-806 ELEGA
+806 
-811 KQYVVERAWKEHK
+811 KE
-824 SGCYIFSKDDSGNN
+824 
-838 KLTKVISSIKNSDT
+838 VIT
-852 ALNLINVPTML
+852 
-863 QRSDGYNATGSWRV
+863 
-877 GSADSSTKVS
+877 
-887 YSALS
+887 
-892 GEAAVSAINTLINN
+892 
-906 ANDRME
+906 
-912 IHLYADWKPKT
+912 
-923 VNVKFDY
+923 
-930 GKNGGY
+930 
-936 EAETGTA
+936 
-943 SKIQHN
+943 
-949 IPVGANVLS
+949 
-958 YAEDGEKNGDTGIY
+958 
-972 SKSNSDG
+972 
-979 WQFVGWNTD
+979 
-988 PEATTGLTSLKAEL
+988 
-1002 SWRDHKNHSDTD
+1002 
-1014 TSDACMT
+1014 
-1021 LYAIYKKHVKA
+1021 A
-1032 TFISHEYTGTDEKN
+1032 TFISHSYYSSDSYN
-1046 IPASVKKK
+1046 IPDSAQRKQEISKEFVDKYDPKTGK
-1054 VTIEKDIFNN
+1054 LIEKVPREMTFN
-1064 NTTLSFTF
+1064 F
-1072 PDASGINMWTFD
+1072 PSAGQINGWVFD
-1084 GWISEDTA
+1084 GWVLSDTA
-1092 DVAYSGGYYNKSN
+1092 SSSYDDKGYNKASVN
-1105 TIAKDTTG
+1105 QAGASGMITKN
-1113 STICDVT
+1113 VV

-1126 KVISWYFVQQK
+1126 REMSWYFVQQNK
-1137 SVDRMQDTI
+1137 VDRHYKTV
-1146 YRNSYDINK
+1146 YRNSYDINRFEHE
-1155 YKASVDCR
+1155 YKDK
-1163 APKQILKAGWNAT
+1163 APNQTLKEGWVSQ
-1176 GWTTN
+1176 GWTDE
-1181 ADCHAA
+1181 ADCKADPDVQSGGTIIA
-1187 SQTDTVGM
+1187 
-1195 LVSTEGAV
+1195 TEGQV
-1203 YYGLYQKDVTVT
+1203 FYGLFEKDVTVT

-1221 DPVNGVPD
+1221 DPVNRVPD
-1229 PQTGKAYFS
+1229 SQTGKAYFS

-1253 SYKNVLSNSWLNEF
+1253 SYKNVLSNTWLNDF
-1267 FQNGIGYS
+1267 FTKKTDYS
-1275 KPVDLRKTTD
+1275 APVDLRKD
-1285 QGFEYPTITV
+1285 SDVGFIYPTITV
-1295 ANTVPVYRKINQR
+1295 ADTVPVYRKINQR

>member
-14 LLLTMV
+14 LLLTTV

-36 LEDVTESTEED
+36 LEEVTESTEDD

-122 YNSYTYNAWMG
+122 YNSYTYNSWMG
-133 TKDCTWRVNTDGV
+133 TKDYTWKVNTDGV

-166 YKSKWVRSDVESFW
+166 YKSKWVRSDEKSFW
-180 EGSGAAT
+180 TGSGAAT
-187 PKKYTSIKNSSSIK
+187 PKKYKSIKNSSSTK

-302 PIYWSDYYDNSD
+302 PIYWSNYYDNGG

-326 DMANVNG
+326 DMVNVNG

-370 RELLTVQTKTDFG
+370 RELMTVQTKTDFG
-383 EFKTQTSSATPVAI
+383 KFKTQTSSATPVAI
-397 NTAFT
+397 STAFT

-419 KGGKKANKV
+419 KSGKKANEV
-428 ENPKDKPE
+428 GNPKDDE
-436 FWYDPTDYALNASG
+436 DNWYDQTDYALNADG
-450 GGIYGS
+450 GGIYGN

-493 ALEKVDIDATQTITV
+493 ALEKVDIAATQTITV

-513 PVAVSGKFTNTTT
+513 PVVVSGKFTNTTAK
-526 NGKTG
+526 GKTG

-559 KWERGEDKTKTLKGT
+559 KWKRDKESTDTLKGT

-584 VWEDKNS
+584 IWEDKDS
-591 TEETAQVLRSVT
+591 TAETAQVLRSVT
-603 GSSAPSEKGKRDY
+603 GTSAPSEKGKRDY

-678 PAVSIGDGA
+678 PAVSIDGGTA
-687 AQTTTVTKEL
+687 KTTTVTKEL
-697 KPAAGTTG
+697 KPATETTG
-705 RLTMVKA
+705 KPTTVKA
-712 TGNFKDWTIS
+712 TDNFKGWAIS

-728 IVEYGENHDTTID
+728 IVEYGENHDTTIN
-741 SDRFKASSSLN
+741 SDKFKVSSNLK

-767 PYKIYYHANGGTAK
+767 P
-781 GWQTSQPSKSS
+781 
-792 CNRNGHYASKVNFY
+792 
-806 ELEGA
+806 
-811 KQYVVERAWKEHK
+811 KE
-824 SGCYIFSKDDSGNN
+824 
-838 KLTKVISSIKNSDT
+838 VIT
-852 ALNLINVPTML
+852 
-863 QRSDGYNATGSWRV
+863 
-877 GSADSSTKVS
+877 
-887 YSALS
+887 
-892 GEAAVSAINTLINN
+892 
-906 ANDRME
+906 
-912 IHLYADWKPKT
+912 
-923 VNVKFDY
+923 
-930 GKNGGY
+930 
-936 EAETGTA
+936 
-943 SKIQHN
+943 
-949 IPVGANVLS
+949 
-958 YAEDGEKNGDTGIY
+958 
-972 SKSNSDG
+972 
-979 WQFVGWNTD
+979 
-988 PEATTGLTSLKAEL
+988 
-1002 SWRDHKNHSDTD
+1002 
-1014 TSDACMT
+1014 
-1021 LYAIYKKHVKA
+1021 A
-1032 TFISHEYTGTDEKN
+1032 TFISHSYSSSDSYN
-1046 IPASVKKK
+1046 IPDSAQRKQEISKEFVDKYDPKTGK
-1054 VTIEKDIFNN
+1054 LIEKVPREMTFN
-1064 NTTLSFTF
+1064 F
-1072 PDASGINMWTFD
+1072 PSAGQINGWVFD
-1084 GWISEDTA
+1084 GWVLSDTA
-1092 DVAYSGGYYNKSN
+1092 SSSYDDKGYNKASVN
-1105 TIAKDTTG
+1105 QAGASGMITKN
-1113 STICDVT
+1113 VV

-1126 KVISWYFVQQK
+1126 REMSWYFVQQNK
-1137 SVDRMQDTI
+1137 VDRHYKTV
-1146 YRNSYDINK
+1146 YRNSYDINRFEHE
-1155 YKASVDCR
+1155 YKDK
-1163 APKQILKAGWNAT
+1163 APNQTLKEGWVSQ
-1176 GWTTN
+1176 GWTDE
-1181 ADCHAA
+1181 ADCKADSDVQSGGTIIA
-1187 SQTDTVGM
+1187 
-1195 LVSTEGAV
+1195 TEGKV
-1203 YYGLYQKDVTVT
+1203 FYGLFEKDVTVT

-1221 DPVNGVPD
+1221 DPVNRVPD
-1229 PQTGKAYFS
+1229 SQTGKAYFS

-1253 SYKNVLSNSWLNEF
+1253 SYKNVLSNTWLNDF
-1267 FQNGIGYS
+1267 FTKKTDYS
-1275 KPVDLRKTTD
+1275 APVDLRKD
-1285 QGFEYPTITV
+1285 SDVGFIYPTITV
-1295 ANTVPVYRKINQR
+1295 ADTVPVYRKINQR

-1474 EGASVTATLS
+1474 ECASVTATLS

>member
-14 LLLTMV
+14 LLLTTV

-36 LEDVTESTEED
+36 LEEVTESTEED

-122 YNSYTYNAWMG
+122 YNSYTYNSWMG
-133 TKDCTWRVNTDGV
+133 TKDYTWKVNTDGV

-166 YKSKWVRSDVESFW
+166 YKSKWVRSDEKSFW
-180 EGSGAAT
+180 TGSGAAT
-187 PKKYTSIKNSSSIK
+187 PKKYKSIKNSSSTKI
-201 VTDKNIEKA
+201 TDKNIEKA

-302 PIYWSDYYDNSD
+302 PIYWSDYYDNGG
-314 TQRAA
+314 TQRVA

-397 NTAFT
+397 STAFT

-419 KGGKKANKV
+419 KSGKKANKV
-428 ENPKDKPE
+428 GNPKDKPE
-436 FWYDPTDYALNASG
+436 SWYDPTDYALKADG

-456 NGNVPTDKAK
+456 NGNVPTNKAK
-466 GSSVSCFSV
+466 DSSVSCFSV

-513 PVAVSGKFTNTTT
+513 PVVVSGKFTNTTT
-526 NGKTG
+526 KGKTG

-551 SSPVLTAH
+551 SSPVLTKH
-559 KWERGEDKTKTLKGT
+559 RWVVREKSWETKTLKGT
-574 VSTKNGQQQI
+574 VLTKNGQQQI
-584 VWEDKNS
+584 IWEDKDS
-591 TEETAQVLRSVT
+591 TAETAQVLRSVT
-603 GSSAPSEKGKRDY
+603 GTSAPSEKGKRDY

-669 YILTVKTEG
+669 YILTVKTDG
-678 PAVSIGDGA
+678 PAVSIGDVA

-697 KPAAGTTG
+697 KSATETTG
-705 RLTMVKA
+705 KSTTVKA
-712 TGNFKDWTIS
+712 TGNFKSWTIS

-741 SDRFKASSSLN
+741 SDRFKASSSLE

-767 PYKIYYHANGGTAK
+767 P
-781 GWQTSQPSKSS
+781 
-792 CNRNGHYASKVNFY
+792 
-806 ELEGA
+806 
-811 KQYVVERAWKEHK
+811 KE
-824 SGCYIFSKDDSGNN
+824 
-838 KLTKVISSIKNSDT
+838 VIT
-852 ALNLINVPTML
+852 
-863 QRSDGYNATGSWRV
+863 
-877 GSADSSTKVS
+877 
-887 YSALS
+887 
-892 GEAAVSAINTLINN
+892 
-906 ANDRME
+906 
-912 IHLYADWKPKT
+912 
-923 VNVKFDY
+923 
-930 GKNGGY
+930 
-936 EAETGTA
+936 
-943 SKIQHN
+943 
-949 IPVGANVLS
+949 
-958 YAEDGEKNGDTGIY
+958 
-972 SKSNSDG
+972 
-979 WQFVGWNTD
+979 
-988 PEATTGLTSLKAEL
+988 
-1002 SWRDHKNHSDTD
+1002 
-1014 TSDACMT
+1014 
-1021 LYAIYKKHVKA
+1021 A
-1032 TFISHEYTGTDEKN
+1032 TFISHSYSSSDSYN
-1046 IPASVKKK
+1046 IPDSAQRKQEISKEFVDKYDPKTGK
-1054 VTIEKDIFNN
+1054 LIEKVPREMTFN
-1064 NTTLSFTF
+1064 F
-1072 PDASGINMWTFD
+1072 PSAGQINGWVFD
-1084 GWISEDTA
+1084 GWVLSDTA
-1092 DVAYSGGYYNKSN
+1092 SSSYDDKGYNKASVN
-1105 TIAKDTTG
+1105 QAGASGMITKN
-1113 STICDVT
+1113 VV

-1126 KVISWYFVQQK
+1126 REMSWYFVQQNK
-1137 SVDRMQDTI
+1137 VDRHYKTV
-1146 YRNSYDINK
+1146 YRNSYDINRFEHE
-1155 YKASVDCR
+1155 YKDK
-1163 APKQILKAGWNAT
+1163 APNQTLKEGWVSQ
-1176 GWTTN
+1176 GWTDE
-1181 ADCHAA
+1181 ADCKADPDVQSGGTIIA
-1187 SQTDTVGM
+1187 
-1195 LVSTEGAV
+1195 TEGQV
-1203 YYGLYQKDVTVT
+1203 FYGLFEKDVTVT

-1221 DPVNGVPD
+1221 DPVNRVPD
-1229 PQTGKAYFS
+1229 SQTGKAYFS

-1253 SYKNVLSNSWLNEF
+1253 SYKNVLSNTWLNDF
-1267 FQNGIGYS
+1267 FTKKTDYS
-1275 KPVDLRKTTD
+1275 APVDLRKD
-1285 QGFEYPTITV
+1285 SDVGFIYPTITV
-1295 ANTVPVYRKINQR
+1295 ADTVPVYRKINQR

>member
-14 LLLTMV
+14 LLLTTV

-36 LEDVTESTEED
+36 LEEVTESTEED

-133 TKDCTWRVNTDGV
+133 TKDCTWKVNTDGV

-151 NTHKKAAEEIAKDSS
+151 NTHKKVAEEIAKDSN
-166 YKSKWVRSDVESFW
+166 YKSKWVRSDEKSFW
-180 EGSGAAT
+180 AGSGAAT
-187 PKKYTSIKNSSSIK
+187 PKKYKSIKNSSSTK

-255 VDNRVVRQDNWSEDD
+255 VDDRVVRQDNWSDDD

-302 PIYWSDYYDNSD
+302 PIYWSNYYDNGG

-419 KGGKKANKV
+419 KSGKKANKV

-436 FWYDPTDYALNASG
+436 FWYDPTDYALKAGG

-513 PVAVSGKFTNTTT
+513 PVVVSGKFTNTTT
-526 NGKTG
+526 KGKTG

-559 KWERGEDKTKTLKGT
+559 KWLTNKNSWKIYTLTGT

-603 GSSAPSEKGKRDY
+603 GTSAPSEKGKRDY

-678 PAVSIGDGA
+678 PAVSIDDGTA
-687 AQTTTVTKEL
+687 KTTTVTKEL
-697 KPAAGTTG
+697 KPAMETTG
-705 RLTMVKA
+705 KPTTVKA
-712 TGNFKDWTIS
+712 TGNFKNWTIS

-741 SDRFKASSSLN
+741 SDRFKASSSLK

-767 PYKIYYHANGGTAK
+767 P
-781 GWQTSQPSKSS
+781 
-792 CNRNGHYASKVNFY
+792 
-806 ELEGA
+806 
-811 KQYVVERAWKEHK
+811 KE
-824 SGCYIFSKDDSGNN
+824 
-838 KLTKVISSIKNSDT
+838 VIT
-852 ALNLINVPTML
+852 
-863 QRSDGYNATGSWRV
+863 
-877 GSADSSTKVS
+877 
-887 YSALS
+887 
-892 GEAAVSAINTLINN
+892 
-906 ANDRME
+906 
-912 IHLYADWKPKT
+912 
-923 VNVKFDY
+923 
-930 GKNGGY
+930 
-936 EAETGTA
+936 
-943 SKIQHN
+943 
-949 IPVGANVLS
+949 
-958 YAEDGEKNGDTGIY
+958 
-972 SKSNSDG
+972 
-979 WQFVGWNTD
+979 
-988 PEATTGLTSLKAEL
+988 
-1002 SWRDHKNHSDTD
+1002 
-1014 TSDACMT
+1014 
-1021 LYAIYKKHVKA
+1021 A
-1032 TFISHEYTGTDEKN
+1032 TFISHSYSSSDSYN
-1046 IPASVKKK
+1046 IPDSAQQKQEISKEFVDKYDPKTGK
-1054 VTIEKDIFNN
+1054 LIEKVPREMTFN
-1064 NTTLSFTF
+1064 F
-1072 PDASGINMWTFD
+1072 PSAGQINGWVFD
-1084 GWISEDTA
+1084 GWVLSDTA
-1092 DVAYSGGYYNKSN
+1092 SSSYDDKGYNKASVN
-1105 TIAKDTTG
+1105 QAGASGMITKN
-1113 STICDVT
+1113 VV

-1126 KVISWYFVQQK
+1126 REMSWYFVQQNK
-1137 SVDRMQDTI
+1137 VDRHYKTV
-1146 YRNSYDINK
+1146 YRNSYDINRFEHE
-1155 YKASVDCR
+1155 YKDK
-1163 APKQILKAGWNAT
+1163 APNQTLKEGWVSQ
-1176 GWTTN
+1176 GWTDE
-1181 ADCHAA
+1181 ADCKADPDVQSGGTIIA
-1187 SQTDTVGM
+1187 
-1195 LVSTEGAV
+1195 TEGQV
-1203 YYGLYQKDVTVT
+1203 FYGLFEKDVTVT
-1215 YDTNTY
+1215 YNTNTY
-1221 DPVNGVPD
+1221 DPVDKVPD

-1238 TASWDFSQVKDYVHP
+1238 TSSWDFSQVKDYVHP
-1253 SYKNVLSNSWLNEF
+1253 SYKNVLSNIWLNDF
-1267 FQNGIGYS
+1267 FTQKTDYS
-1275 KPVDLRKTTD
+1275 APVDLRKD
-1285 QGFEYPTITV
+1285 SDVGFIYPTITV
-1295 ANTVPVYRKINQR
+1295 ADTVPVYRKINQR

-1328 EVTQG
+1328 KVTQG

>member
-1 MKKKLVTAVLATT
+1 MKKRIVGTLLAVT
-14 LLLTMV
+14 LLLTSAIPM
-20 VPAQASP
+20 QASSIFS
-27 LLGEDSYVT
+27 EDSYVT
-36 LEDVTESTEED
+36 LEEVTEEEE
-47 PPDPTETSS
+47 PPDSLSGS
-56 QEKEIERKY
+56 QVEEEIERKY

-93 IGFNNDATA
+93 VGFNNDATA

-122 YNSYTYNAWMG
+122 YNSYTYNSWMG
-133 TKDCTWRVNTDGV
+133 TKDYTWKVNTDGV

-166 YKSKWVRSDVESFW
+166 YKSKWVRSDEKSFW
-180 EGSGAAT
+180 AGSGAAT
-187 PKKYTSIKNSSSIK
+187 PKKYKSIKNSSSTK

-237 INADNYPET
+237 IDADNYPET

-255 VDNRVVRQDNWSEDD
+255 VDNRKVAGADKNAET
-270 LNKAQPNKIFYTSY
+270 KIFYTSY

-302 PIYWSDYYDNSD
+302 PIYWSNYYDNGG

-326 DMANVNG
+326 DMVNVNG

-370 RELLTVQTKTDFG
+370 RELMTVQTKTDFG
-383 EFKTQTSSATPVAI
+383 KFKTQTSSATPVAI
-397 NTAFT
+397 STAFT

-419 KGGKKANKV
+419 KSGKKANEV
-428 ENPKDKPE
+428 GNPKDDE
-436 FWYDPTDYALNASG
+436 DNWYDPTDYALNADG
-450 GGIYGS
+450 GGIYGN

-493 ALEKVDIDATQTITV
+493 ALEKVDIAATQTITV

-513 PVAVSGKFTNTTT
+513 PVVVSGKFTNTTAK
-526 NGKTG
+526 GKTG

-559 KWERGEDKTKTLKGT
+559 KWKRDKESTYTLTGT
-574 VSTKNGQQQI
+574 VLTKNGQQQI

-603 GSSAPSEKGKRDY
+603 GTSAPSEKGKRDY

-678 PAVSIGDGA
+678 PAVSIDDGTA
-687 AQTTTVTKEL
+687 KTTTVTKEL
-697 KPAAGTTG
+697 KPATETTG
-705 RLTMVKA
+705 KPTTVKA
-712 TGNFKDWTIS
+712 TGNFKNWTIS

-728 IVEYGENHDTTID
+728 IVEYGENHSTTIN
-741 SDRFKASSSLN
+741 SDKFKASSSLK
-752 FYMPNKDITLTATAL
+752 FYMPNKDITLAATAL
-767 PYKIYYHANGGTAK
+767 P
-781 GWQTSQPSKSS
+781 
-792 CNRNGHYASKVNFY
+792 
-806 ELEGA
+806 
-811 KQYVVERAWKEHK
+811 KE
-824 SGCYIFSKDDSGNN
+824 
-838 KLTKVISSIKNSDT
+838 VIT
-852 ALNLINVPTML
+852 
-863 QRSDGYNATGSWRV
+863 
-877 GSADSSTKVS
+877 
-887 YSALS
+887 
-892 GEAAVSAINTLINN
+892 
-906 ANDRME
+906 
-912 IHLYADWKPKT
+912 
-923 VNVKFDY
+923 
-930 GKNGGY
+930 
-936 EAETGTA
+936 
-943 SKIQHN
+943 
-949 IPVGANVLS
+949 
-958 YAEDGEKNGDTGIY
+958 
-972 SKSNSDG
+972 
-979 WQFVGWNTD
+979 
-988 PEATTGLTSLKAEL
+988 
-1002 SWRDHKNHSDTD
+1002 
-1014 TSDACMT
+1014 
-1021 LYAIYKKHVKA
+1021 A
-1032 TFISHEYTGTDEKN
+1032 TFISHSYSSSDSYN
-1046 IPASVKKK
+1046 IPDSAQQKQEISKKFVDK
-1054 VTIEKDIFNN
+1054 YDPKTGKLIEKVSREMTFN
-1064 NTTLSFTF
+1064 F
-1072 PDASGINMWTFD
+1072 PSAGQINGWVFD
-1084 GWISEDTA
+1084 GWVLSDTA
-1092 DVAYSGGYYNKSN
+1092 SSSYDDKGYNKASVN
-1105 TIAKDTTG
+1105 QAGASGMITKN
-1113 STICDVT
+1113 VV

-1126 KVISWYFVQQK
+1126 REMSWYFVQQNK
-1137 SVDRMQDTI
+1137 VDRHYKTV
-1146 YRNSYDINK
+1146 YRNSYDINRFEHEHK
-1155 YKASVDCR
+1155 DKA
-1163 APKQILKAGWNAT
+1163 PNQTLKEGWVSQ
-1176 GWTTN
+1176 GWTDE
-1181 ADCHAA
+1181 ADCKADPDVQSGGTIIA
-1187 SQTDTVGM
+1187 
-1195 LVSTEGAV
+1195 TEGQV
-1203 YYGLYQKDVTVT
+1203 FYGLFEKDVTVT

-1221 DPVNGVPD
+1221 DPVNRVPD
-1229 PQTGKAYFS
+1229 SQTGKAYFS

-1253 SYKNVLSNSWLNEF
+1253 SYKNVLSNSWLNDF
-1267 FQNGIGYS
+1267 FTKKTDYS
-1275 KPVDLRKTTD
+1275 APVDLRKD
-1285 QGFEYPTITV
+1285 SDVGFIYPTITV
-1295 ANTVPVYRKINQR
+1295 ADTVPVYRKINQR

>member
-14 LLLTMV
+14 LLLTTV

-36 LEDVTESTEED
+36 LEEVTESAEED

-122 YNSYTYNAWMG
+122 YNSYTYNSWMG
-133 TKDCTWRVNTDGV
+133 TKDYTWKVNTDGV

-166 YKSKWVRSDVESFW
+166 YKSKWVRSDEKSFW
-180 EGSGAAT
+180 TGSGAAT
-187 PKKYTSIKNSSSIK
+187 PKKYKSIKNSSSTK

-302 PIYWSDYYDNSD
+302 PIYWSNYYDNGG

-326 DMANVNG
+326 DMVNVCG

-397 NTAFT
+397 STAFT

-419 KGGKKANKV
+419 KSGKKANKV
-428 ENPKDKPE
+428 GNPKDKPE
-436 FWYDPTDYALNASG
+436 SWYDPTDYALNADG

-513 PVAVSGKFTNTTT
+513 PVVVSGKFTNTTT
-526 NGKTG
+526 KGKTG

-551 SSPVLTAH
+551 SSLVLTRH
-559 KWERGEDKTKTLKGT
+559 RWVVREKSWETKTLKGT

-584 VWEDKNS
+584 IWKDKS
-591 TEETAQVLRSVT
+591 TVEEGKQVLRSIT
-603 GSSAPSEKGKRDY
+603 GKEAPSEKEKRDY

-697 KPAAGTTG
+697 KSATETTG
-705 RLTMVKA
+705 KSTTVKA
-712 TGNFKDWTIS
+712 TGNFKSWTIS

-741 SDRFKASSSLN
+741 SDRFKASSSLE

-767 PYKIYYHANGGTAK
+767 P
-781 GWQTSQPSKSS
+781 
-792 CNRNGHYASKVNFY
+792 
-806 ELEGA
+806 
-811 KQYVVERAWKEHK
+811 KE
-824 SGCYIFSKDDSGNN
+824 
-838 KLTKVISSIKNSDT
+838 VIT
-852 ALNLINVPTML
+852 
-863 QRSDGYNATGSWRV
+863 
-877 GSADSSTKVS
+877 
-887 YSALS
+887 
-892 GEAAVSAINTLINN
+892 
-906 ANDRME
+906 
-912 IHLYADWKPKT
+912 
-923 VNVKFDY
+923 
-930 GKNGGY
+930 
-936 EAETGTA
+936 
-943 SKIQHN
+943 
-949 IPVGANVLS
+949 
-958 YAEDGEKNGDTGIY
+958 
-972 SKSNSDG
+972 
-979 WQFVGWNTD
+979 
-988 PEATTGLTSLKAEL
+988 
-1002 SWRDHKNHSDTD
+1002 
-1014 TSDACMT
+1014 
-1021 LYAIYKKHVKA
+1021 A
-1032 TFISHEYTGTDEKN
+1032 TFISHSYSSSDSYN
-1046 IPASVKKK
+1046 IPDSAQRKQEISKEFVDKYDPKTGK
-1054 VTIEKDIFNN
+1054 LIEKVPREMTFN
-1064 NTTLSFTF
+1064 F
-1072 PDASGINMWTFD
+1072 PSAGQINGWVFD
-1084 GWISEDTA
+1084 GWVLSDTA
-1092 DVAYSGGYYNKSN
+1092 SSSYDDKGYNKASVN
-1105 TIAKDTTG
+1105 QAGASGMITKN
-1113 STICDVT
+1113 VV

-1126 KVISWYFVQQK
+1126 REMSWYFVQQNK
-1137 SVDRMQDTI
+1137 VDRHYKTV
-1146 YRNSYDINK
+1146 YRNSYDINRFEHE
-1155 YKASVDCR
+1155 YKDK
-1163 APKQILKAGWNAT
+1163 APNQTLKEGWVSQ
-1176 GWTTN
+1176 GWTDE
-1181 ADCHAA
+1181 ADCKADPDVQSGGTIIA
-1187 SQTDTVGM
+1187 
-1195 LVSTEGAV
+1195 TEGQV
-1203 YYGLYQKDVTVT
+1203 FYGLFEKDVTVT

-1221 DPVNGVPD
+1221 DPVNRVPD
-1229 PQTGKAYFS
+1229 SQTGKAYFS

-1253 SYKNVLSNSWLNEF
+1253 SYKNVLSNTWLNDF
-1267 FQNGIGYS
+1267 FTKKTDYS
-1275 KPVDLRKTTD
+1275 APVDLRKD
-1285 QGFEYPTITV
+1285 SDVGFIYPTITV
-1295 ANTVPVYRKINQR
+1295 ADTVPVYRKINQR

>member
-14 LLLTMV
+14 LLLTTV

-36 LEDVTESTEED
+36 LEEVTESTEED

-122 YNSYTYNAWMG
+122 YNSYTYNSWMG
-133 TKDCTWRVNTDGV
+133 TKDYTWKVNTDGV

-166 YKSKWVRSDVESFW
+166 YKSKWVRSDEKSFW
-180 EGSGAAT
+180 AGSGAAT
-187 PKKYTSIKNSSSIK
+187 PKKYKSIKNSSSTKI
-201 VTDKNIEKA
+201 TDKNIEKA

-255 VDNRVVRQDNWSEDD
+255 VDNRVVRQDNWSDDD

-302 PIYWSDYYDNSD
+302 PIYWSDYYDNGG

-326 DMANVNG
+326 DMVNVNG

-383 EFKTQTSSATPVAI
+383 DFTTQTSSATPVAI

-419 KGGKKANKV
+419 KNGKKANKV
-428 ENPKDKPE
+428 GNPKDDE
-436 FWYDPTDYALNASG
+436 ANWYDPTDYALNAGG

-456 NGNVPTDKAK
+456 DGNVPTDKAK

-475 QAKDTSVWNTLRY
+475 QAKDNSVWNTLRY

-493 ALEKVDIDATQTITV
+493 ALEKVDIAATQTITV
-508 KERSK
+508 EKRSK
-513 PVAVSGKFTNTTT
+513 PVVVSGKFTNTTAK
-526 NGKTG
+526 GKTG

-551 SSPVLTAH
+551 SSPVLTSYRWNAT
-559 KWERGEDKTKTLKGT
+559 KKSWQTKTLKGT

-584 VWEDKNS
+584 IWEDKDS
-591 TEETAQVLRSVT
+591 TAETAQVLRSVT

-678 PAVSIGDGA
+678 PAVSIDDGTA
-687 AQTTTVTKEL
+687 KTTAVTKEL
-697 KPAAGTTG
+697 KPATETTG
-705 RLTMVKA
+705 KPTTVKA
-712 TGNFKDWTIS
+712 TGNFKNWTIS

-728 IVEYGENHDTTID
+728 IVEYGENHSTTID
-741 SDRFKASSSLN
+741 SDKFKVSSNLK

-792 CNRNGHYASKVNFY
+792 CNKNGHYASKVDFY
-806 ELEGA
+806 ELKGA
-811 KQYVVERAWKEHK
+811 NQYVVKRVWKEHK
-824 SGCYIFSKDDSGNN
+824 SGCYIFSKDDSGSNT
-838 KLTKVISSIKNSDT
+838 LTKVTSSVKKSDT
-852 ALNLINVPTML
+852 ALDLINVSTML
-863 QRSDGYNATGSWRV
+863 QRSDGYKATGSWCV
-877 GSADSSTKVS
+877 GSAGSSTKVS

-892 GEAAVSAINTLINN
+892 GEDAVSAIKTLINN
-906 ANDRME
+906 ANDKGE
-912 IHLYADWKPKT
+912 IHLYADWSTIPQ
-923 VNVKFDY
+923 
-930 GKNGGY
+930 
-936 EAETGTA
+936 
-943 SKIQHN
+943 SKDVI
-949 IPVGANVLS
+949 
-958 YAEDGEKNGDTGIY
+958 T
-972 SKSNSDG
+972 
-979 WQFVGWNTD
+979 
-988 PEATTGLTSLKAEL
+988 
-1002 SWRDHKNHSDTD
+1002 
-1014 TSDACMT
+1014 
-1021 LYAIYKKHVKA
+1021 A
-1032 TFISHEYTGTDEKN
+1032 TFISHSYSSSDSYN
-1046 IPASVKKK
+1046 IPDSAQRKQEISKEFVDKYDPKTGK
-1054 VTIEKDIFNN
+1054 LIEKVPREMTFN
-1064 NTTLSFTF
+1064 F
-1072 PDASGINMWTFD
+1072 PSAGQINGWVFD
-1084 GWISEDTA
+1084 GWVLSDTA
-1092 DVAYSGGYYNKSN
+1092 SSSYDDKGYNKASVN
-1105 TIAKDTTG
+1105 QAG
-1113 STICDVT
+1113 ASGMVT
-1120 YYAQYH
+1120 KNVVYYAQYH
-1126 KVISWYFVQQK
+1126 REMSWYFVQQNK
-1137 SVDRMQDTI
+1137 VDRHYKTV
-1146 YRNSYDINK
+1146 YRNSYDINRFEHE
-1155 YKASVDCR
+1155 YKDK
-1163 APKQILKAGWNAT
+1163 APNQTLKEGWVSQ
-1176 GWTTN
+1176 GWTDE
-1181 ADCHAA
+1181 ADCKADSDVQSGGTIIA
-1187 SQTDTVGM
+1187 
-1195 LVSTEGAV
+1195 TEGKV
-1203 YYGLYQKDVTVT
+1203 FYGLFEKDVTVT

-1221 DPVNGVPD
+1221 DPVNRVPD
-1229 PQTGKAYFS
+1229 SQTGKAYFS

-1253 SYKNVLSNSWLNEF
+1253 SYKNVLSNTWLNDF
-1267 FQNGIGYS
+1267 FTKKTDYS
-1275 KPVDLRKTTD
+1275 APVDLRKD
-1285 QGFEYPTITV
+1285 SDVGFIYPTITV
-1295 ANTVPVYRKINQR
+1295 ADTVPVYRKINQR

>member
-14 LLLTMV
+14 LLLTTV

-36 LEDVTESTEED
+36 LEEVTESTEEEE

-65 SPDYDISPY
+65 SPDYDINPY

-133 TKDCTWRVNTDGV
+133 TKDCTWKVNTDGV

-166 YKSKWVRSDVESFW
+166 YKSKWVRSDEKSFW
-180 EGSGAAT
+180 AGSGAAT
-187 PKKYTSIKNSSSIK
+187 PKKYKSIKNSSSTK

-255 VDNRVVRQDNWSEDD
+255 VDDRVVRQDNWSDDD

-302 PIYWSDYYDNSD
+302 PIYWSDYYDNGG

-397 NTAFT
+397 STAFT

-419 KGGKKANKV
+419 KDNDEAKKSGN
-428 ENPKDKPE
+428 NPKDNKTS
-436 FWYDPTDYALNASG
+436 WYDQTDYALNANG

-513 PVAVSGKFTNTTT
+513 PVVVSGKFTNTTT
-526 NGKTG
+526 KGKTG

-559 KWERGEDKTKTLKGT
+559 KWRTNKNSWKTYTLTGT

-584 VWEDKNS
+584 IWKDKDS
-591 TEETAQVLRSVT
+591 TAETAQVLRSVT
-603 GSSAPSEKGKRDY
+603 GTSAPSEKGKRDY

-678 PAVSIGDGA
+678 PAVSIDDGTA
-687 AQTTTVTKEL
+687 KTTTVTKEL
-697 KPAAGTTG
+697 KPATETTG
-705 RLTMVKA
+705 KPTTVKA
-712 TGNFKDWTIS
+712 TGNFKNWTIS

-741 SDRFKASSSLN
+741 SDRFKASSSLK

-767 PYKIYYHANGGTAK
+767 P
-781 GWQTSQPSKSS
+781 
-792 CNRNGHYASKVNFY
+792 
-806 ELEGA
+806 
-811 KQYVVERAWKEHK
+811 KE
-824 SGCYIFSKDDSGNN
+824 
-838 KLTKVISSIKNSDT
+838 VIT
-852 ALNLINVPTML
+852 
-863 QRSDGYNATGSWRV
+863 
-877 GSADSSTKVS
+877 
-887 YSALS
+887 
-892 GEAAVSAINTLINN
+892 
-906 ANDRME
+906 
-912 IHLYADWKPKT
+912 
-923 VNVKFDY
+923 
-930 GKNGGY
+930 
-936 EAETGTA
+936 
-943 SKIQHN
+943 
-949 IPVGANVLS
+949 
-958 YAEDGEKNGDTGIY
+958 
-972 SKSNSDG
+972 
-979 WQFVGWNTD
+979 
-988 PEATTGLTSLKAEL
+988 
-1002 SWRDHKNHSDTD
+1002 
-1014 TSDACMT
+1014 
-1021 LYAIYKKHVKA
+1021 A
-1032 TFISHEYTGTDEKN
+1032 TFISHSYSSSDSYN
-1046 IPASVKKK
+1046 IPDSAQQKQEISKEFVDKYDPKTGK
-1054 VTIEKDIFNN
+1054 LIEKVPREMTFN
-1064 NTTLSFTF
+1064 F
-1072 PDASGINMWTFD
+1072 PSAGQINGWVFD
-1084 GWISEDTA
+1084 GWVLSETA
-1092 DVAYSGGYYNKSN
+1092 SSSYNDKGYNKASVN
-1105 TIAKDTTG
+1105 QAGASGMITKN
-1113 STICDVT
+1113 VV

-1126 KVISWYFVQQK
+1126 REMSWYFVQQNK
-1137 SVDRMQDTI
+1137 VDRHYKTV
-1146 YRNSYDINK
+1146 YRNSYDINRFEHE
-1155 YKASVDCR
+1155 YKDK
-1163 APKQILKAGWNAT
+1163 APNQTLKEGWVSQ
-1176 GWTTN
+1176 GWTDE
-1181 ADCHAA
+1181 ADCKADPDVQSGGTIIA
-1187 SQTDTVGM
+1187 
-1195 LVSTEGAV
+1195 TEGQV
-1203 YYGLYQKDVTVT
+1203 FYGLFEKDVTVT
-1215 YDTNTY
+1215 YNTNTY
-1221 DPVNGVPD
+1221 DPVDKVPD
-1229 PQTGKAYFS
+1229 PQTEKAYFS
-1238 TASWDFSQVKDYVHP
+1238 TSSWDFSQVKDYVHP
-1253 SYKNVLSNSWLNEF
+1253 SYKNVLSNIWLNDF
-1267 FQNGIGYS
+1267 FTKKTDYS
-1275 KPVDLRKTTD
+1275 APVDLRKD
-1285 QGFEYPTITV
+1285 SDVGFIYPTITV
-1295 ANTVPVYRKINQR
+1295 ADTVPVYRKINQR

-1423 GPGVITIKVYTSDGK
+1423 GSGVITIKVYTSDGK

>member
-14 LLLTMV
+14 LLLTTV

-36 LEDVTESTEED
+36 LEEVTESTEED

-56 QEKEIERKY
+56 QKKEIERKY

-93 IGFNNDATA
+93 VGFNNDATA

-122 YNSYTYNAWMG
+122 YNSYTYNSWMG
-133 TKDCTWRVNTDGV
+133 TKDYTWKVNTDGV

-166 YKSKWVRSDVESFW
+166 YKSKWVRSDEKSFW
-180 EGSGAAT
+180 AGSGAAT
-187 PKKYTSIKNSSSIK
+187 PKKYKSIKNSSSTKI
-201 VTDKNIEKA
+201 TDKNIEKA

-237 INADNYPET
+237 IDADNYPET

-255 VDNRVVRQDNWSEDD
+255 VDNRVVRQDNWSDDD

-302 PIYWSDYYDNSD
+302 PIYWSDYYDNGG

-419 KGGKKANKV
+419 KNNKEAKKSGN
-428 ENPKDKPE
+428 NPKDNKTS
-436 FWYDPTDYALNASG
+436 WYDPTDYALNANG

-513 PVAVSGKFTNTTT
+513 PVVVSGKFTNTTT
-526 NGKTG
+526 KGKTG

-551 SSPVLTAH
+551 SSLVLTAH
-559 KWERGEDKTKTLKGT
+559 KWKRDKESTDTLKGT

-584 VWEDKNS
+584 IWKDKDS
-591 TEETAQVLRSVT
+591 TAETAQVLRSVT
-603 GSSAPSEKGKRDY
+603 GTSAPSEKGKRDY

-678 PAVSIGDGA
+678 PAVSIDGGIA
-687 AQTTTVTKEL
+687 KTTAVTKEL
-697 KPAAGTTG
+697 KPATETTG
-705 RLTMVKA
+705 KPTTVKA
-712 TGNFKDWTIS
+712 TGNFKNWTIS

-741 SDRFKASSSLN
+741 SDRFKASSSLK

-767 PYKIYYHANGGTAK
+767 P
-781 GWQTSQPSKSS
+781 
-792 CNRNGHYASKVNFY
+792 
-806 ELEGA
+806 
-811 KQYVVERAWKEHK
+811 KE
-824 SGCYIFSKDDSGNN
+824 
-838 KLTKVISSIKNSDT
+838 VIT
-852 ALNLINVPTML
+852 
-863 QRSDGYNATGSWRV
+863 
-877 GSADSSTKVS
+877 
-887 YSALS
+887 
-892 GEAAVSAINTLINN
+892 
-906 ANDRME
+906 
-912 IHLYADWKPKT
+912 
-923 VNVKFDY
+923 
-930 GKNGGY
+930 
-936 EAETGTA
+936 
-943 SKIQHN
+943 
-949 IPVGANVLS
+949 
-958 YAEDGEKNGDTGIY
+958 
-972 SKSNSDG
+972 
-979 WQFVGWNTD
+979 
-988 PEATTGLTSLKAEL
+988 
-1002 SWRDHKNHSDTD
+1002 
-1014 TSDACMT
+1014 
-1021 LYAIYKKHVKA
+1021 A
-1032 TFISHEYTGTDEKN
+1032 TFISHSYSSSDSYN
-1046 IPASVKKK
+1046 IPDSAQQKQEISKEFVDKYDLKTGK
-1054 VTIEKDIFNN
+1054 LIEKVPREMTFN
-1064 NTTLSFTF
+1064 F
-1072 PDASGINMWTFD
+1072 PSAGQINGWVFD
-1084 GWISEDTA
+1084 GWVLSDTA
-1092 DVAYSGGYYNKSN
+1092 SSSYDDKGYNKASVN
-1105 TIAKDTTG
+1105 QAGASGMITKN
-1113 STICDVT
+1113 VV

-1126 KVISWYFVQQK
+1126 REMSWYFVQQNK
-1137 SVDRMQDTI
+1137 VDRHYKTV
-1146 YRNSYDINK
+1146 YRNSYDINRFEHE
-1155 YKASVDCR
+1155 YKDK
-1163 APKQILKAGWNAT
+1163 APNQTLKEGWVSQ
-1176 GWTTN
+1176 GWTDE
-1181 ADCHAA
+1181 ADCKADPDVQPGGTIIA
-1187 SQTDTVGM
+1187 
-1195 LVSTEGAV
+1195 TEGQV
-1203 YYGLYQKDVTVT
+1203 FYGLFEKDVTVT
-1215 YDTNTY
+1215 YNTNTY
-1221 DPVNGVPD
+1221 DPVDKVPD

-1253 SYKNVLSNSWLNEF
+1253 SYRNVLSNSWLNDF
-1267 FQNGIGYS
+1267 FTKKTGYS
-1275 KPVDLRKTTD
+1275 APVDLRKD
-1285 QGFEYPTITV
+1285 SDVGFIYPTITV
-1295 ANTVPVYRKINQR
+1295 ADTVPVYRKINQR

>member
-27 LLGEDSYVT
+27 LLGEDNYVT
-36 LEDVTESTEED
+36 LEEVTESTEEEE

-65 SPDYDISPY
+65 SPDYDINPY

-81 VEEVETVTRSAN
+81 VGEVETVTRSASV
-93 IGFNNDATA
+93 GFNNDATA

-122 YNSYTYNAWMG
+122 YNSYTYNSWMG
-133 TKDCTWRVNTDGV
+133 TKDYTWRVNTDGV

-151 NTHKKAAEEIAKDSS
+151 NTHKKAAEEIAKDSG
-166 YKSKWVRSDVESFW
+166 YKSKWVRSDEKSFW
-180 EGSGAAT
+180 AGSGAAT
-187 PKKYTSIKNSSSIK
+187 PKKYKSIKNSSSTK

-222 SLPIIFVNSD
+222 NLPIIFVNSD

-255 VDNRVVRQDNWSEDD
+255 VDDRVVRQDNWSDDD

-302 PIYWSDYYDNSD
+302 PIYWSDYYDNGG

-419 KGGKKANKV
+419 KDNDEAKKSGN
-428 ENPKDKPE
+428 NPKDNKTS
-436 FWYDPTDYALNASG
+436 WYDPTDYALNANG

-513 PVAVSGKFTNTTT
+513 PVVVSGKFTNTTT
-526 NGKTG
+526 KGKTG

-559 KWERGEDKTKTLKGT
+559 KWRTNKNSWKTYTLTGT

-584 VWEDKNS
+584 IWKDKDS
-591 TEETAQVLRSVT
+591 TAETAQVLRSVT
-603 GSSAPSEKGKRDY
+603 GTSAPSEKGKRDY

-678 PAVSIGDGA
+678 PTVSIDGGTA
-687 AQTTTVTKEL
+687 KTTAVTKEL
-697 KPAAGTTG
+697 KPALETTG
-705 RLTMVKA
+705 KPTTVKA
-712 TGNFKDWTIS
+712 TGNFKNWTIS

-741 SDRFKASSSLN
+741 SDRFKASSSLK

-767 PYKIYYHANGGTAK
+767 P
-781 GWQTSQPSKSS
+781 
-792 CNRNGHYASKVNFY
+792 
-806 ELEGA
+806 
-811 KQYVVERAWKEHK
+811 KE
-824 SGCYIFSKDDSGNN
+824 
-838 KLTKVISSIKNSDT
+838 VIT
-852 ALNLINVPTML
+852 
-863 QRSDGYNATGSWRV
+863 
-877 GSADSSTKVS
+877 
-887 YSALS
+887 
-892 GEAAVSAINTLINN
+892 
-906 ANDRME
+906 
-912 IHLYADWKPKT
+912 
-923 VNVKFDY
+923 
-930 GKNGGY
+930 
-936 EAETGTA
+936 
-943 SKIQHN
+943 
-949 IPVGANVLS
+949 
-958 YAEDGEKNGDTGIY
+958 
-972 SKSNSDG
+972 
-979 WQFVGWNTD
+979 
-988 PEATTGLTSLKAEL
+988 
-1002 SWRDHKNHSDTD
+1002 
-1014 TSDACMT
+1014 
-1021 LYAIYKKHVKA
+1021 A
-1032 TFISHEYTGTDEKN
+1032 TFISHSYSSSDSYN
-1046 IPASVKKK
+1046 IPDSAQQKQEISKEFVDKYDPKTGK
-1054 VTIEKDIFNN
+1054 LIEKVPREMTFN
-1064 NTTLSFTF
+1064 F
-1072 PDASGINMWTFD
+1072 PSAGQINGWVFD
-1084 GWISEDTA
+1084 GWVLSDTA
-1092 DVAYSGGYYNKSN
+1092 SSSYDDKGYNKASVN
-1105 TIAKDTTG
+1105 QAGASGMITKN
-1113 STICDVT
+1113 VV

-1126 KVISWYFVQQK
+1126 REMSWYFVQQNK
-1137 SVDRMQDTI
+1137 VDRHYKTV
-1146 YRNSYDINK
+1146 YRNSYDINRFEHE
-1155 YKASVDCR
+1155 YKDK
-1163 APKQILKAGWNAT
+1163 APNQTLKEGWVSQ
-1176 GWTTN
+1176 GWTDE
-1181 ADCHAA
+1181 ADCKADPDVQPGGTIIA
-1187 SQTDTVGM
+1187 
-1195 LVSTEGAV
+1195 TEGQV
-1203 YYGLYQKDVTVT
+1203 FYGLFEKDVTVT
-1215 YDTNTY
+1215 YNTNTY
-1221 DPVNGVPD
+1221 DPVDKVPD
-1229 PQTGKAYFS
+1229 PQTGKAYSS

-1253 SYKNVLSNSWLNEF
+1253 SYKNVLSNSWLNDF
-1267 FQNGIGYS
+1267 FTKKTDYS
-1275 KPVDLRKTTD
+1275 APVDLRKD
-1285 QGFEYPTITV
+1285 SDVGFIYPTITV
-1295 ANTVPVYRKINQR
+1295 ADTVPVYRKINQR

-1474 EGASVTATLS
+1474 DGASVTATLS
-1484 MDAVS
+1484 MNAVS

>member
-14 LLLTMV
+14 LLLTTV

-36 LEDVTESTEED
+36 LEEVTESTEEG

-122 YNSYTYNAWMG
+122 YNSYTYNSWMG
-133 TKDCTWRVNTDGV
+133 TKDYTWKVNTDGV

-166 YKSKWVRSDVESFW
+166 YKSKWVRSDEKSFW
-180 EGSGAAT
+180 AGSGAAT
-187 PKKYTSIKNSSSIK
+187 PKKYKSIKNSSSTKI
-201 VTDKNIEKA
+201 TDKNIEKA

-255 VDNRVVRQDNWSEDD
+255 VDNRVVRQDNWSDDD

-302 PIYWSDYYDNSD
+302 PIYWSDYYDNGG

-326 DMANVNG
+326 DMVNVNG

-383 EFKTQTSSATPVAI
+383 DFTTQTSSATPVAI

-419 KGGKKANKV
+419 KNGKKANKV
-428 ENPKDKPE
+428 GNPKDDE
-436 FWYDPTDYALNASG
+436 ANWYDPTDYALNAGG

-456 NGNVPTDKAK
+456 DGNVPTDKAK

-513 PVAVSGKFTNTTT
+513 PVVVSGKFTNTTT
-526 NGKTG
+526 KGKTG

-551 SSPVLTAH
+551 SSLVLTRH
-559 KWERGEDKTKTLKGT
+559 RWVVREKSWETKTLKGT

-584 VWEDKNS
+584 IWEDKDS
-591 TEETAQVLRSVT
+591 TAETAQVLRSVT
-603 GSSAPSEKGKRDY
+603 GTSAPSEKGKRDY

-678 PAVSIGDGA
+678 PAVSIDDGTA
-687 AQTTTVTKEL
+687 KTTAVTKEL
-697 KPAAGTTG
+697 KPATETTG
-705 RLTMVKA
+705 KPTTVKA
-712 TGNFKDWTIS
+712 TGNFKNWTIS

-728 IVEYGENHDTTID
+728 IVEYGENHSTTIN
-741 SDRFKASSSLN
+741 SDKFKVSSNLK

-767 PYKIYYHANGGTAK
+767 P
-781 GWQTSQPSKSS
+781 
-792 CNRNGHYASKVNFY
+792 
-806 ELEGA
+806 
-811 KQYVVERAWKEHK
+811 KE
-824 SGCYIFSKDDSGNN
+824 
-838 KLTKVISSIKNSDT
+838 VIT
-852 ALNLINVPTML
+852 
-863 QRSDGYNATGSWRV
+863 
-877 GSADSSTKVS
+877 
-887 YSALS
+887 
-892 GEAAVSAINTLINN
+892 
-906 ANDRME
+906 
-912 IHLYADWKPKT
+912 
-923 VNVKFDY
+923 
-930 GKNGGY
+930 
-936 EAETGTA
+936 
-943 SKIQHN
+943 
-949 IPVGANVLS
+949 
-958 YAEDGEKNGDTGIY
+958 
-972 SKSNSDG
+972 
-979 WQFVGWNTD
+979 
-988 PEATTGLTSLKAEL
+988 
-1002 SWRDHKNHSDTD
+1002 
-1014 TSDACMT
+1014 
-1021 LYAIYKKHVKA
+1021 A
-1032 TFISHEYTGTDEKN
+1032 TFISHSYSSSDSYN
-1046 IPASVKKK
+1046 IPDSAQRKQEISKEFVDKYDPKTGK
-1054 VTIEKDIFNN
+1054 LIEKVPREMTFN
-1064 NTTLSFTF
+1064 F
-1072 PDASGINMWTFD
+1072 PSAGQINGWVFD
-1084 GWISEDTA
+1084 GWVLSDTA
-1092 DVAYSGGYYNKSN
+1092 SSSYDDKGYNKASVN
-1105 TIAKDTTG
+1105 QAGASGMITKN
-1113 STICDVT
+1113 VV

-1126 KVISWYFVQQK
+1126 REMSWYFVQQNK
-1137 SVDRMQDTI
+1137 VDRHYKTV
-1146 YRNSYDINK
+1146 YRNSYDINRFEHE
-1155 YKASVDCR
+1155 YKDK
-1163 APKQILKAGWNAT
+1163 APNQTLKEGWVSQ
-1176 GWTTN
+1176 GWTDE
-1181 ADCHAA
+1181 ADCKADSDVQSGGTIIA
-1187 SQTDTVGM
+1187 
-1195 LVSTEGAV
+1195 TEGKV
-1203 YYGLYQKDVTVT
+1203 FYGLFEKDVTVT

-1221 DPVNGVPD
+1221 DPVNRVPD
-1229 PQTGKAYFS
+1229 SQTGKAYFS

-1253 SYKNVLSNSWLNEF
+1253 SYKNVLSNTWLNDF
-1267 FQNGIGYS
+1267 FTKKTDYS
-1275 KPVDLRKTTD
+1275 APVDLRKD
-1285 QGFEYPTITV
+1285 SDVGFIYPTITV
-1295 ANTVPVYRKINQR
+1295 ADTVPVYRKINQR

-1474 EGASVTATLS
+1474 ECASVTATLS